1 MRALSVLL
9 CVLMTM
15 SSFSVLTAFATENK
29 TNNTQTTDVNKNSTV
44 VDVDG
49 QKFGTGDLGKSD
61 DDNAP
66 TISSENQYYSIV
78 AKEEGTTKA
87 KAKAQALDGDTTLPS
102 KVDNSTSEYF
112 PPIGDQ
118 GSVGSCAAW
127 ASTYYQFTYAQNK
140 ALNRTATYQNSISPV
155 WVYNFAN
162 ESEDAGLYVGD
173 PYKVLKYI
181 GAPTIKN
188 SPNITDPAKW
198 TVTKEA
204 FDEAQ
209 KYKLSDYYYIDI
221 NQYVDKTPI
230 TSPNCVNVN
239 KIKAVL
245 NNNELV
251 TYSTKAYGFSY
262 QEIKKDDRT
271 PENAQFEGQYIV
283 PYLES
288 TNGGHRM
295 TIVGY
300 DDDIWY
306 DINEDGKVQEG
317 EKGAFKVANS
327 WGNAIFHNEG
337 FLWISY
343 DALNKVSS
351 VNNATLS
358 SKRAD
363 FCAMS
368 DFVRIV
374 VKPETDC
381 SNINFEYTL
390 SSKSRN
396 DIEIKITAKNKNSG
410 VTYSSY
416 AEPFETYSTFRVKND
431 YSFDGTKT
439 EAKGTF
445 TCDLNS
451 IVNNLNSNNVED
463 YTWTFSFQD
472 TENNDSTLS
481 VSDVKIVDNNNNK
494 TYKSD
499 LNGTVKLNGNS
510 KDITVNGG
518 GTTPDKNAV
527 TIYYKGYSSPYIH
540 YQVGDGNWTT
550 VPGKAMTPDTTVD
563 GYTHTYTI
571 DLGTS
576 DYANVCFNDG
586 NNNWD
591 SKNGQNYKFKKGTY
605 TFKNGVITPIEVDNN
620 FGIKSFDITPADGK
634 IEAGDYASMK
644 VTLKNATSDAVSK
657 FTYLDSNNHEVTI
670 YDYAG
675 ASGCSWQFNKSGTYR
690 VRVYSK
696 ESYGATNYVMAEKT
710 VFVAEKKLKIES
722 FDLTPEDGNITAGDS
737 VEMKVKLKN
746 ATSGAVSKFTYLDSN
761 NKEYT
766 IYDYASVSGCT
777 WQFSKAGAYKVRVYS
792 KESYNAKDYVMAEKT
807 VTVSPK
813 KEFKIDNAEV
823 SPSDSTYVNS
833 CVSCYITASGGKTPY
848 TYEFGYTQ
856 DGNTKTEKT
865 TDSSY
870 YFYAK
875 KGGDITVFAKVT
887 DADGKTLTKTFK
899 PIKVKAL
906 TIKNIVTSPT
916 SPQYVGT
923 KINIKADIEYSQS
936 KYGRY
941 NYLEYEIKKD
951 GIVVETLEDPYN
963 TSVDWTPTE
972 AGNYT
977 ITCNMGDMS
986 GQSATK
992 TVNYVVNKKD
1002 TTDNLVVIYYVGY
1015 YSPYIHYQVE
1025 NGSWTNAPGYKMI
1038 ATDEKD
1044 GYSHKYVINLGDK
1057 NYANVCFNDGNG
1069 NWDSNNGKNYRF
1081 NKGTY
1086 TFKNGVITPVED
1098 NKFGIKSFDITPAD
1112 GKITVGDFIDMKV
1125 KLKNATSNAVS
1136 KFTYLDSNDHEVT
1149 IYNYTGAIGCSWQF
1163 NKSGTYRVRVYSKEG
1178 YGSTNYVMAEKTVT
1192 VAEKQPLKINQFN
1205 INSNAVSVPFY
1216 DNVNMSVNASG
1227 GKAPYQYEFA
1237 MNQYNTRTVLQPFST
1252 KNTFT
1257 VIPEYVGNYN
1267 YEVTVKDA
1275 TGATVTVTK
1284 RIYVAQ
1290 ACIENLNIS
1299 SSTVKVNDIVKFSAD
1314 IKNLSSLI
1322 TYHDYTYTVTKDNKT
1337 ETLTTN
1343 SDRTANWTPKEAGKY
1358 TMLLQIKHNGKY
1370 IAGRSIEVTVDKA
1383 SENVITIYYKG
1394 YSTPY
1399 IHYQV
1404 GNGNWTAAPGVAM
1417 TATNEKSGYTHKYT
1431 INLGTSTYANV
1442 CFNNGNGSWDSRN
1455 GQNYHFEKGTYTF
1468 SNGNMTKIAD

>member
-1 MRALSVLL
+1 MKALSVLL
-9 CVLMTM
+9 CVLMTV

-29 TNNTQTTDVNKNSTV
+29 TNNTQATDVNKNSTV

-87 KAKAQALDGDTTLPS
+87 KAKAQALDGDSDLPS
-102 KVDNSTSEYF
+102 KVDNSQSKYF
-112 PPIGDQ
+112 PPIKSQ
-118 GSVGSCAAW
+118 GSVGSCVAW
-127 ASTYYQFTYAQNK
+127 AETYYQFSYTQNK
-140 ALNRTATYQNSISPV
+140 KLNRTATYENSFSPL
-155 WVYNFAN
+155 WTYNFTNFSDDIGSYDSATY
-162 ESEDAGLYVGD
+162 S
-173 PYKVLKYI
+173 VLRNI

-209 KYKLSDYYYIDI
+209 KYKLSSYSYISTGDGE
-221 NQYVDKTPI
+221 TPI
-230 TSPNCVNVN
+230 TNPKSSNLDTVKTALINGE
-239 KIKAVL
+239 VL
-245 NNNELV
+245 
-251 TYSTKAYGFSY
+251 TFSTHAAYGFTYGIIQKNS
-262 QEIKKDDRT
+262 QI
-271 PENAQFEGQYIV
+271 PENTKYAGQYIV
-283 PYLES
+283 PYLVS
-288 TNGGHRM
+288 TRGGHRM

-327 WGNAIFHNEG
+327 WGDDWLNNGYI
-337 FLWISY
+337 WISY
-343 DALNKVSS
+343 DSINRTSS
-351 VNNATLS
+351 VNNSTVLS
-358 SKRAD
+358 NRVRANCID
-363 FCAMS
+363 DIA
-368 DFVRIV
+368 RIS
-374 VKPETDC
+374 VKPVSDC

-396 DIEIKITAKNKNSG
+396 DIKIKIIAKNKTTGS
-410 VTYSSY
+410 TYSSY
-416 AEPFETYSTFRVKND
+416 SEPFETYSNYYVNND

-445 TCDLNS
+445 TYDLNS
-451 IVNNLNSNNVED
+451 IVENLNSNNVED

-472 TENNDSTLS
+472 TDNNDSTLS

-510 KDITVNGG
+510 KDITVNAG

-550 VPGKAMTPDTTVD
+550 APGKAMTPDTTVD

-605 TFKNGVITPIEVDNN
+605 TFKNGVITPIAVDNN
-620 FGIKSFDITPADGK
+620 FGIKSFDVTPADGK
-634 IEAGDYASMK
+634 IEAGDYVSIK
-644 VTLKNATSDAVSK
+644 VT
-657 FTYLDSNNHEVTI
+657 
-670 YDYAG
+670 
-675 ASGCSWQFNKSGTYR
+675 
-690 VRVYSK
+690 
-696 ESYGATNYVMAEKT
+696 
-710 VFVAEKKLKIES
+710 
-722 FDLTPEDGNITAGDS
+722 
-737 VEMKVKLKN
+737 LKN

-766 IYDYASVSGCT
+766 IYDYASVSGCS
-777 WQFSKAGAYKVRVYS
+777 WQFNKSGTYRVRVYS
-792 KESYNAKDYVMAEKT
+792 KESYGSTNYVMAEKT
-807 VTVSPK
+807 VIVSPK

-823 SPSDSTYVNS
+823 FPSDSTYVNG

-865 TDSSY
+865 TNSSY

-899 PIKVKAL
+899 PIKVNTL

-941 NYLEYEIKKD
+941 NYLKYEIKKD
-951 GIVVETLEDPYN
+951 GNVVETLEDPYN
-963 TSVDWTPTE
+963 ASVDWTPTE

-1038 ATDEKD
+1038 ATNEKD

-1069 NWDSNNGKNYRF
+1069 NWDSNNGRNYRF

-1098 NKFGIKSFDITPAD
+1098 DKFGIESFDITPAD

-1136 KFTYLDSNDHEVT
+1136 KYTYLDSNNHEVT
-1149 IYNYTGAIGCSWQF
+1149 IYDYAGASSCLWQF
-1163 NKSGTYRVRVYSKEG
+1163 NKSGTYRVRVYSKES

-1205 INSNAVSVPFY
+1205 INSNTGSVPFC
-1216 DNVNMSVNASG
+1216 DNVNMSVNVSG

-1257 VIPEYVGNYN
+1257 VIPEYIGNYN

-1284 RIYVAQ
+1284 SIYVAQ
-1290 ACIENLNIS
+1290 ACIDNLNIS

-1314 IKNLSSLI
+1314 IKNLSSLV

-1383 SENVITIYYKG
+1383 SENVVTIYYKG

-1404 GNGNWTAAPGVAM
+1404 GNGSWTDAPGYKM
-1417 TATNEKSGYTHKYT
+1417 TSTNEKTGYTHKYT
-1431 INLGTSTYANV
+1431 IDLGTSTYANV

>member
-9 CVLMTM
+9 CVLMTV

-29 TNNTQTTDVNKNSTV
+29 TNNKQSTDVNKNSTV

-87 KAKAQALDGDTTLPS
+87 KAKAQALDGDSDLPS
-102 KVDNSTSEYF
+102 KVDNSQSKYF
-112 PPIGDQ
+112 PPIKSQ
-118 GSVGSCAAW
+118 GSVGSCVAW
-127 ASTYYQFTYAQNK
+127 AETYYQFSYTQNK
-140 ALNRTATYQNSISPV
+140 KLNRTATYENSFSPL
-155 WVYNFAN
+155 WTYNFTNFSDDIGSYDSATY
-162 ESEDAGLYVGD
+162 S
-173 PYKVLKYI
+173 VLRNI

-198 TVTKEA
+198 TATKEA

-209 KYKLSDYYYIDI
+209 KYKLSSYSYISTGDGE
-221 NQYVDKTPI
+221 TPI
-230 TSPNCVNVN
+230 TNSKSSNLDTVKTALINGE
-239 KIKAVL
+239 VL
-245 NNNELV
+245 
-251 TYSTKAYGFSY
+251 TFSTHASYGFTYGIIQKNS
-262 QEIKKDDRT
+262 QV
-271 PENAQFEGQYIV
+271 PENTKYAGQYIV
-283 PYLES
+283 PYLVS
-288 TNGGHRM
+288 TRGGHRM

-327 WGNAIFHNEG
+327 WGDDWMNNGYI
-337 FLWISY
+337 WISY
-343 DALNKVSS
+343 DSINITSS
-351 VNNATLS
+351 VNNSTVLS
-358 SKRAD
+358 NRVRANCID
-363 FCAMS
+363 NIA
-368 DFVRIV
+368 RIS
-374 VKPETDC
+374 VKPVSDC
-381 SNINFEYTL
+381 SNINLEYTL

-396 DIEIKITAKNKNSG
+396 DIEIKIIAKNKATGS
-410 VTYSSY
+410 TYSSY
-416 AEPFETYSTFRVKND
+416 SEPFETYSNYYVNND

-445 TCDLNS
+445 TYDLNS
-451 IVNNLNSNNVED
+451 IVENLNSNNVED

-472 TENNDSTLS
+472 TDNNDSTLS

-510 KDITVNGG
+510 KDITVNAG

-550 VPGKAMTPDTTVD
+550 APGKAMTPDTTVD

-605 TFKNGVITPIEVDNN
+605 TFKNGVITPIAVDNN

-634 IEAGDYASMK
+634 IEAGDYVSMK
-644 VTLKNATSDAVSK
+644 VT
-657 FTYLDSNNHEVTI
+657 
-670 YDYAG
+670 
-675 ASGCSWQFNKSGTYR
+675 
-690 VRVYSK
+690 
-696 ESYGATNYVMAEKT
+696 
-710 VFVAEKKLKIES
+710 
-722 FDLTPEDGNITAGDS
+722 
-737 VEMKVKLKN
+737 LKN

-766 IYDYASVSGCT
+766 IYDYASVSGCS
-777 WQFSKAGAYKVRVYS
+777 WQTSEAGAYKVRVYS

-807 VTVSPK
+807 VIVSPK

-823 SPSDSTYVNS
+823 FPSDSTYVNG

-865 TDSSY
+865 TNSSY

-899 PIKVKAL
+899 PIKVNTL

-941 NYLEYEIKKD
+941 NYLKYEIKKD
-951 GIVVETLEDPYN
+951 GNVVETLEDPYN
-963 TSVDWTPTE
+963 ASVDWTPTE

-1038 ATDEKD
+1038 ATNEKD

-1098 NKFGIKSFDITPAD
+1098 DKFGIESFDITPAD

-1136 KFTYLDSNDHEVT
+1136 KYTYLDSNNHEVT
-1149 IYNYTGAIGCSWQF
+1149 IYDYAGASSCLWQF
-1163 NKSGTYRVRVYSKEG
+1163 NKSGTYRVRVYSKES

-1205 INSNAVSVPFY
+1205 INSNTGSVPFC

-1252 KNTFT
+1252 KNIFT
-1257 VIPEYVGNYN
+1257 VIPEYIGNYN

-1284 RIYVAQ
+1284 SIYVAQ
-1290 ACIENLNIS
+1290 ACIDNLNIS

-1314 IKNLSSLI
+1314 IKNLSSLV

-1383 SENVITIYYKG
+1383 SENVVTIYYKG

-1404 GNGNWTAAPGVAM
+1404 GNGSWTDAPGNKM
-1417 TATNEKSGYTHKYT
+1417 TSTNEKTGYTHKYT
-1431 INLGTSTYANV
+1431 IDLGTSTYANV

>member
-9 CVLMTM
+9 CVLMTV

-29 TNNTQTTDVNKNSTV
+29 TNNTQATDVNKNSTV

-87 KAKAQALDGDTTLPS
+87 KAKAQALDGDSDLPS
-102 KVDNSTSEYF
+102 KVDNSQSKYF
-112 PPIGDQ
+112 PPIKSQ
-118 GSVGSCAAW
+118 GSVGSCVAW
-127 ASTYYQFTYAQNK
+127 AETYYQFSYTQNK
-140 ALNRTATYQNSISPV
+140 KLNRTATYENSFSPL
-155 WVYNFAN
+155 WTYNFTNFSDDIGSYDSATY
-162 ESEDAGLYVGD
+162 S
-173 PYKVLKYI
+173 VLRNI

-198 TVTKEA
+198 TATKEA

-209 KYKLSDYYYIDI
+209 KYKLSSYSYISTGDGE
-221 NQYVDKTPI
+221 TPI
-230 TSPNCVNVN
+230 TNSKSSNLDTVKTALINGE
-239 KIKAVL
+239 VL
-245 NNNELV
+245 
-251 TYSTKAYGFSY
+251 TFSTHASYGFTYGIIQKNS
-262 QEIKKDDRT
+262 QV
-271 PENAQFEGQYIV
+271 PENTKYAGQYIV
-283 PYLES
+283 PYLVS
-288 TNGGHRM
+288 TRGGHRM

-327 WGNAIFHNEG
+327 WGDDWLNNGYI
-337 FLWISY
+337 WISY
-343 DALNKVSS
+343 DSINRTSS
-351 VNNATLS
+351 VNNSTVLS
-358 SKRAD
+358 NRVRANCID
-363 FCAMS
+363 DIA
-368 DFVRIV
+368 RIS
-374 VKPETDC
+374 VKPVSDC

-396 DIEIKITAKNKNSG
+396 DIKIKIIAKNKTTGS
-410 VTYSSY
+410 TYSSY
-416 AEPFETYSTFRVKND
+416 SEPFETYSNYYVNND

-445 TCDLNS
+445 TYDLNS
-451 IVNNLNSNNVED
+451 IVENLNSNNVED

-472 TENNDSTLS
+472 TDNNDSTLS

-510 KDITVNGG
+510 KDITVNAG

-550 VPGKAMTPDTTVD
+550 APGKAMTPDTTVD

-605 TFKNGVITPIEVDNN
+605 TFKNGVITPIAVDNN
-620 FGIKSFDITPADGK
+620 FGIKSFDVTPADGK
-634 IEAGDYASMK
+634 IEAGDYVSMK
-644 VTLKNATSDAVSK
+644 VT
-657 FTYLDSNNHEVTI
+657 
-670 YDYAG
+670 
-675 ASGCSWQFNKSGTYR
+675 
-690 VRVYSK
+690 
-696 ESYGATNYVMAEKT
+696 
-710 VFVAEKKLKIES
+710 
-722 FDLTPEDGNITAGDS
+722 
-737 VEMKVKLKN
+737 LKN

-766 IYDYASVSGCT
+766 IYDYASVSGCS
-777 WQFSKAGAYKVRVYS
+777 WQFNKSGTYRVRVYS
-792 KESYNAKDYVMAEKT
+792 KESYGSTSYVMAEKT
-807 VTVSPK
+807 VIVSPK

-823 SPSDSTYVNS
+823 FPSDSTYVNG

-865 TDSSY
+865 TNSSY

-899 PIKVKAL
+899 PIKVNTL

-941 NYLEYEIKKD
+941 NYLKYEIKKD
-951 GIVVETLEDPYN
+951 GNVVETLEDPYN
-963 TSVDWTPTE
+963 ASVDWTPTE

-1038 ATDEKD
+1038 ATNEKD

-1069 NWDSNNGKNYRF
+1069 NWDSNNGRNYRF

-1098 NKFGIKSFDITPAD
+1098 DKFGIESFDITPAD

-1136 KFTYLDSNDHEVT
+1136 KYTYLDSNNHEVT
-1149 IYNYTGAIGCSWQF
+1149 IYDYAGASSCLWQF
-1163 NKSGTYRVRVYSKEG
+1163 NKSGTYRVRVYSKES

-1205 INSNAVSVPFY
+1205 INSNTGSVPFC
-1216 DNVNMSVNASG
+1216 DNVNMSVNVSG

-1257 VIPEYVGNYN
+1257 VIPEYIGNYN

-1284 RIYVAQ
+1284 SIYVAQ
-1290 ACIENLNIS
+1290 ACIDNLNIS

-1314 IKNLSSLI
+1314 IKNLSSLV

-1383 SENVITIYYKG
+1383 SENVVTIYYKG

-1404 GNGNWTAAPGVAM
+1404 GNGSWTDAPGYKM
-1417 TATNEKSGYTHKYT
+1417 TSTNEKTGYTHKYT
-1431 INLGTSTYANV
+1431 IDLGTSTYANV

>member
-9 CVLMTM
+9 CVLMTV

-29 TNNTQTTDVNKNSTV
+29 TNNTQATDVNKNSTV

-87 KAKAQALDGDTTLPS
+87 KAKAQALDGDSDLPS
-102 KVDNSTSEYF
+102 KVDNSQSKYF
-112 PPIGDQ
+112 PPIKSQ
-118 GSVGSCAAW
+118 GSVGSCVAW
-127 ASTYYQFTYAQNK
+127 AETYYQFSYTQNK
-140 ALNRTATYQNSISPV
+140 KLNRTATYENSFSPL
-155 WVYNFAN
+155 WTYNFTNFSDDIGSYDSATY
-162 ESEDAGLYVGD
+162 S
-173 PYKVLKYI
+173 VLRNI

-209 KYKLSDYYYIDI
+209 KYKLSSYSYISTGDGE
-221 NQYVDKTPI
+221 TPI
-230 TSPNCVNVN
+230 TNPKSSNLDTVKTALINGE
-239 KIKAVL
+239 VL
-245 NNNELV
+245 
-251 TYSTKAYGFSY
+251 TFSTHAAYGFTYGIIQKNS
-262 QEIKKDDRT
+262 QI
-271 PENAQFEGQYIV
+271 PENTKYAGQYIV
-283 PYLES
+283 PYLVS
-288 TNGGHRM
+288 TRGGHRM

-327 WGNAIFHNEG
+327 WGDDWLNNGYI
-337 FLWISY
+337 WISY
-343 DALNKVSS
+343 DSINRTSS
-351 VNNATLS
+351 VNNSTVLS
-358 SKRAD
+358 NRVRANCID
-363 FCAMS
+363 DIA
-368 DFVRIV
+368 RIS
-374 VKPETDC
+374 VKPVSDC

-396 DIEIKITAKNKNSG
+396 DIKIKIIAKNKTTGS
-410 VTYSSY
+410 TYSSY
-416 AEPFETYSTFRVKND
+416 SEPFETYSNYYVNND

-445 TCDLNS
+445 TYDLNS
-451 IVNNLNSNNVED
+451 IVENLNSNNVED

-472 TENNDSTLS
+472 TDNNDSTLS

-510 KDITVNGG
+510 KDITVNAG

-550 VPGKAMTPDTTVD
+550 APGKAMTPDTTVD

-605 TFKNGVITPIEVDNN
+605 TFKNGVITPIAVDNN
-620 FGIKSFDITPADGK
+620 FGIKSFDVTPADGK
-634 IEAGDYASMK
+634 IEAGDYVSIK
-644 VTLKNATSDAVSK
+644 VT
-657 FTYLDSNNHEVTI
+657 
-670 YDYAG
+670 
-675 ASGCSWQFNKSGTYR
+675 
-690 VRVYSK
+690 
-696 ESYGATNYVMAEKT
+696 
-710 VFVAEKKLKIES
+710 
-722 FDLTPEDGNITAGDS
+722 
-737 VEMKVKLKN
+737 LKN

-766 IYDYASVSGCT
+766 IYDYASVSGCS
-777 WQFSKAGAYKVRVYS
+777 WQFNKSGTYRVRVYS
-792 KESYNAKDYVMAEKT
+792 KESYGSTNYVMAEKT
-807 VTVSPK
+807 VIVSPK

-823 SPSDSTYVNS
+823 FPSDSTYVNG

-865 TDSSY
+865 TNSSY

-899 PIKVKAL
+899 PIKVNTL

-941 NYLEYEIKKD
+941 NYLKYEIKKD
-951 GIVVETLEDPYN
+951 GNVVETLEDPYN
-963 TSVDWTPTE
+963 ASVDWTPTE

-1038 ATDEKD
+1038 ATNEKD

-1069 NWDSNNGKNYRF
+1069 NWDSNNGRNYRF

-1098 NKFGIKSFDITPAD
+1098 DKFGIESFDITPAD

-1136 KFTYLDSNDHEVT
+1136 KYTYLDSNNHEVT
-1149 IYNYTGAIGCSWQF
+1149 IYDYAGASSCLWQF
-1163 NKSGTYRVRVYSKEG
+1163 NKSGTYRVRVYSKES

-1205 INSNAVSVPFY
+1205 INSNTGSVPFC
-1216 DNVNMSVNASG
+1216 DNVNMSVNVSG

-1257 VIPEYVGNYN
+1257 VIPEYIGNYN

-1284 RIYVAQ
+1284 SIYVAQ
-1290 ACIENLNIS
+1290 ACIDNLNIS

-1314 IKNLSSLI
+1314 IKNLSSLV

-1383 SENVITIYYKG
+1383 SENVVTIYYKG

-1404 GNGNWTAAPGVAM
+1404 GNGSWTDAPGYKM
-1417 TATNEKSGYTHKYT
+1417 TSTNEKTGYTHKYT
-1431 INLGTSTYANV
+1431 IDLGTSTYANV

>member
-9 CVLMTM
+9 CVLMTV

-29 TNNTQTTDVNKNSTV
+29 TNNTQATDVNKNSTV

-87 KAKAQALDGDTTLPS
+87 KAKAQALDGDSDLPS
-102 KVDNSTSEYF
+102 KVDNSQSKYF
-112 PPIGDQ
+112 PPIKSQ
-118 GSVGSCAAW
+118 GSVGSCVAW
-127 ASTYYQFTYAQNK
+127 AETYYQFSYTQNK
-140 ALNRTATYQNSISPV
+140 KLNRTATYENSFSPL
-155 WVYNFAN
+155 WTYNFTNFSDDIGSYDSATY
-162 ESEDAGLYVGD
+162 S
-173 PYKVLKYI
+173 VLRNI

-198 TVTKEA
+198 TATKEA

-209 KYKLSDYYYIDI
+209 KYKLSSYSYISTGDGE
-221 NQYVDKTPI
+221 TPI
-230 TSPNCVNVN
+230 TNSKSSNLDTVKTALINGE
-239 KIKAVL
+239 VL
-245 NNNELV
+245 
-251 TYSTKAYGFSY
+251 TFSTHASYGFTYGIIQKNS
-262 QEIKKDDRT
+262 QV
-271 PENAQFEGQYIV
+271 PENTKYAGQYIV
-283 PYLES
+283 PYLVS
-288 TNGGHRM
+288 TRGGHRM

-327 WGNAIFHNEG
+327 WGDDWMNNGYI
-337 FLWISY
+337 WISY
-343 DALNKVSS
+343 DSINITSS
-351 VNNATLS
+351 VNNSTVLS
-358 SKRAD
+358 NRVRANCID
-363 FCAMS
+363 NIA
-368 DFVRIV
+368 RIS
-374 VKPETDC
+374 VKPVSDC
-381 SNINFEYTL
+381 SNINLEYTL

-396 DIEIKITAKNKNSG
+396 DIEIKIIAKNKATGS
-410 VTYSSY
+410 TYSSY
-416 AEPFETYSTFRVKND
+416 SEPFETYSNYYVNND

-445 TCDLNS
+445 TYDLNS
-451 IVNNLNSNNVED
+451 IVENLNSNNVED

-472 TENNDSTLS
+472 TDNNDSTLS

-510 KDITVNGG
+510 KDITVNAG

-550 VPGKAMTPDTTVD
+550 APGKAMTPDTTVD

-605 TFKNGVITPIEVDNN
+605 TFKNGVITPIAVDNN

-634 IEAGDYASMK
+634 IEAGDYVSMK
-644 VTLKNATSDAVSK
+644 VT
-657 FTYLDSNNHEVTI
+657 
-670 YDYAG
+670 
-675 ASGCSWQFNKSGTYR
+675 
-690 VRVYSK
+690 
-696 ESYGATNYVMAEKT
+696 
-710 VFVAEKKLKIES
+710 
-722 FDLTPEDGNITAGDS
+722 
-737 VEMKVKLKN
+737 LKN

-766 IYDYASVSGCT
+766 IYDYASVSGCS
-777 WQFSKAGAYKVRVYS
+777 WQTSEAGAYKVRVYS

-807 VTVSPK
+807 VIVSPK

-823 SPSDSTYVNS
+823 FPSDSTYVNG

-865 TDSSY
+865 TNSSY
-870 YFYAK
+870 YFYAQ

-899 PIKVKAL
+899 PIKVNTL

-941 NYLEYEIKKD
+941 NYLKYEIKKD
-951 GIVVETLEDPYN
+951 GNVVETLEDPYN
-963 TSVDWTPTE
+963 ASVDWTPTE

-1038 ATDEKD
+1038 ATNEKD

-1069 NWDSNNGKNYRF
+1069 NWDSNNGRNYRF

-1098 NKFGIKSFDITPAD
+1098 DKFGIESFDITPAD

-1136 KFTYLDSNDHEVT
+1136 KYTYLDSNNHEVT
-1149 IYNYTGAIGCSWQF
+1149 IYDYAGASSCLWQF
-1163 NKSGTYRVRVYSKEG
+1163 NKSGTYRVRVYSKES

-1205 INSNAVSVPFY
+1205 INSNTGSVPFC
-1216 DNVNMSVNASG
+1216 DNVNMSVNVSG

-1257 VIPEYVGNYN
+1257 VIPEYIGNYN

-1284 RIYVAQ
+1284 SIYVAQ
-1290 ACIENLNIS
+1290 ACIDNLNIS

-1314 IKNLSSLI
+1314 IKNLSSLV

-1383 SENVITIYYKG
+1383 SENVVTIYYKG

-1404 GNGNWTAAPGVAM
+1404 GNGSWTDAPGYKM
-1417 TATNEKSGYTHKYT
+1417 TSTNEKTGYTHKYT
-1431 INLGTSTYANV
+1431 IDLGTSTYANV

>member
-9 CVLMTM
+9 CVLMTV

-29 TNNTQTTDVNKNSTV
+29 TNNTQATDVNKNSTV

-87 KAKAQALDGDTTLPS
+87 KAKAQALDGDSDLPS
-102 KVDNSTSEYF
+102 KVDNSQSKYF
-112 PPIGDQ
+112 PPIKSQ
-118 GSVGSCAAW
+118 GRVGSCVAW
-127 ASTYYQFTYAQNK
+127 AETYYQFSYTQNK
-140 ALNRTATYQNSISPV
+140 KLNRTATYENSFSPL
-155 WVYNFAN
+155 WTYNFTNFSDDIGSYDSATY
-162 ESEDAGLYVGD
+162 S
-173 PYKVLKYI
+173 VLRNI

-198 TVTKEA
+198 TATKEA

-209 KYKLSDYYYIDI
+209 KYKLSSYSYISTGDGE
-221 NQYVDKTPI
+221 TPI
-230 TSPNCVNVN
+230 TNSKSSNLDTVKTALINGE
-239 KIKAVL
+239 VL
-245 NNNELV
+245 
-251 TYSTKAYGFSY
+251 TFSTHASYGFTYGIIQKNS
-262 QEIKKDDRT
+262 QV
-271 PENAQFEGQYIV
+271 PENTKYAGQYIV
-283 PYLES
+283 PYLVS
-288 TNGGHRM
+288 TRGGHRM

-327 WGNAIFHNEG
+327 WGDDWMNNGYI
-337 FLWISY
+337 WISY
-343 DALNKVSS
+343 DSINITSS
-351 VNNATLS
+351 VNNSTVLS
-358 SKRAD
+358 NRVRANCID
-363 FCAMS
+363 NIA
-368 DFVRIV
+368 RIS
-374 VKPETDC
+374 VKPVSDC
-381 SNINFEYTL
+381 SNINLEYTL

-396 DIEIKITAKNKNSG
+396 DIEIKIIAKNKATGS
-410 VTYSSY
+410 TYSSY
-416 AEPFETYSTFRVKND
+416 SEPFETYSNYYVNND

-445 TCDLNS
+445 TYDLNS
-451 IVNNLNSNNVED
+451 IVKNLNSNNVED

-472 TENNDSTLS
+472 TDNNDSTLS

-634 IEAGDYASMK
+634 IEAGDYVSMK

-675 ASGCSWQFNKSGTYR
+675 ASGCLWQFNKSGTYR

-696 ESYGATNYVMAEKT
+696 ES
-710 VFVAEKKLKIES
+710 
-722 FDLTPEDGNITAGDS
+722 
-737 VEMKVKLKN
+737 
-746 ATSGAVSKFTYLDSN
+746 
-761 NKEYT
+761 
-766 IYDYASVSGCT
+766 
-777 WQFSKAGAYKVRVYS
+777 
-792 KESYNAKDYVMAEKT
+792 
-807 VTVSPK
+807 
-813 KEFKIDNAEV
+813 
-823 SPSDSTYVNS
+823 
-833 CVSCYITASGGKTPY
+833 
-848 TYEFGYTQ
+848 
-856 DGNTKTEKT
+856 
-865 TDSSY
+865 
-870 YFYAK
+870 
-875 KGGDITVFAKVT
+875 
-887 DADGKTLTKTFK
+887 
-899 PIKVKAL
+899 
-906 TIKNIVTSPT
+906 
-916 SPQYVGT
+916 
-923 KINIKADIEYSQS
+923 
-936 KYGRY
+936 
-941 NYLEYEIKKD
+941 
-951 GIVVETLEDPYN
+951 
-963 TSVDWTPTE
+963 
-972 AGNYT
+972 
-977 ITCNMGDMS
+977 
-986 GQSATK
+986 
-992 TVNYVVNKKD
+992 
-1002 TTDNLVVIYYVGY
+1002 
-1015 YSPYIHYQVE
+1015 
-1025 NGSWTNAPGYKMI
+1025 
-1038 ATDEKD
+1038 
-1044 GYSHKYVINLGDK
+1044 
-1057 NYANVCFNDGNG
+1057 
-1069 NWDSNNGKNYRF
+1069 
-1081 NKGTY
+1081 
-1086 TFKNGVITPVED
+1086 
-1098 NKFGIKSFDITPAD
+1098 
-1112 GKITVGDFIDMKV
+1112 
-1125 KLKNATSNAVS
+1125 
-1136 KFTYLDSNDHEVT
+1136 
-1149 IYNYTGAIGCSWQF
+1149 
-1163 NKSGTYRVRVYSKEG
+1163 

-1205 INSNAVSVPFY
+1205 INSNTGSVPFC

-1252 KNTFT
+1252 KNIFT
-1257 VIPEYVGNYN
+1257 VIPEYIGNYN

-1284 RIYVAQ
+1284 SIYVAQ
-1290 ACIENLNIS
+1290 ACIDNLNVS

-1314 IKNLSSLI
+1314 IKNLSSLV

-1383 SENVITIYYKG
+1383 SENVVTIYYKG

-1404 GNGNWTAAPGVAM
+1404 GNGSWTDAPGYKM
-1417 TATNEKSGYTHKYT
+1417 TATNEKTGYTHKYT
-1431 INLGTSTYANV
+1431 IDLGTSTYANV

>member
-1 MRALSVLL
+1 MGGRKLRKQTMRALSVLL
-9 CVLMTM
+9 CVLMTV

-29 TNNTQTTDVNKNSTV
+29 TNNTQATDVNKNSTV

-87 KAKAQALDGDTTLPS
+87 KAKAQALDGDSDLPS
-102 KVDNSTSEYF
+102 KVDNSQSKYF
-112 PPIGDQ
+112 PPIKSQ
-118 GSVGSCAAW
+118 GRVGSCVAW
-127 ASTYYQFTYAQNK
+127 AETYYQFSYTQNK
-140 ALNRTATYQNSISPV
+140 KLNRTATYENSFSPL
-155 WVYNFAN
+155 WTYNFTNFSDDIGSYDSATY
-162 ESEDAGLYVGD
+162 S
-173 PYKVLKYI
+173 VLRNI

-209 KYKLSDYYYIDI
+209 KYKLSSYSYISTGDGE
-221 NQYVDKTPI
+221 TPI
-230 TSPNCVNVN
+230 TNSKSSNLDTVKTALINGE
-239 KIKAVL
+239 VL
-245 NNNELV
+245 
-251 TYSTKAYGFSY
+251 TFSTHASYGFTYGIIQKNS
-262 QEIKKDDRT
+262 QV
-271 PENAQFEGQYIV
+271 PENTKYAGQYIV
-283 PYLES
+283 PYLVS
-288 TNGGHRM
+288 TRGGHRM

-327 WGNAIFHNEG
+327 WGDDWMNNGYI
-337 FLWISY
+337 WISY
-343 DALNKVSS
+343 DSINRTSS
-351 VNNATLS
+351 VNNSTVLS
-358 SKRAD
+358 NRVRANCID
-363 FCAMS
+363 NIA
-368 DFVRIV
+368 RIS
-374 VKPETDC
+374 VKPVSDC

-396 DIEIKITAKNKNSG
+396 DIEIKIIAKNKTTGS
-410 VTYSSY
+410 TYSSY
-416 AEPFETYSTFRVKND
+416 SEPFKTYSNYYVNND

-445 TCDLNS
+445 TYDLNS
-451 IVNNLNSNNVED
+451 IVKNLNSNNVED

-472 TENNDSTLS
+472 TDNNDSTLS

-510 KDITVNGG
+510 KDITVNG

-591 SKNGQNYKFKKGTY
+591 SKNGQSYKFKKGTY

-634 IEAGDYASMK
+634 IEAGDYVSMK
-644 VTLKNATSDAVSK
+644 VT
-657 FTYLDSNNHEVTI
+657 
-670 YDYAG
+670 
-675 ASGCSWQFNKSGTYR
+675 
-690 VRVYSK
+690 
-696 ESYGATNYVMAEKT
+696 
-710 VFVAEKKLKIES
+710 
-722 FDLTPEDGNITAGDS
+722 
-737 VEMKVKLKN
+737 LKN

-766 IYDYASVSGCT
+766 IYDYAGVSGCSWLFNKSGT
-777 WQFSKAGAYKVRVYS
+777 YRVRVYS
-792 KESYNAKDYVMAEKT
+792 KESYGSTSYVMAEKT

-823 SPSDSTYVNS
+823 SPSDSTYVNG

-865 TDSSY
+865 TNSSY

-899 PIKVKAL
+899 SIKVKAL

-941 NYLEYEIKKD
+941 NYLKYEIKKD
-951 GIVVETLEDPYN
+951 GNVVETLEDPYN

-1025 NGSWTNAPGYKMI
+1025 NGSWTNAPGYKMT

-1069 NWDSNNGKNYRF
+1069 NWDSNNGRNYRF

-1086 TFKNGVITPVED
+1086 TFKNGVITPIED

-1112 GKITVGDFIDMKV
+1112 GKIEAGDYVSMKV
-1125 KLKNATSNAVS
+1125 TLKNATSNAVS
-1136 KFTYLDSNDHEVT
+1136 KFTYLDSNNHEVT
-1149 IYNYTGAIGCSWQF
+1149 IYDYAGASGCSWQF

-1192 VAEKQPLKINQFN
+1192 V
-1205 INSNAVSVPFY
+1205 
-1216 DNVNMSVNASG
+1216 
-1227 GKAPYQYEFA
+1227 
-1237 MNQYNTRTVLQPFST
+1237 
-1252 KNTFT
+1252 
-1257 VIPEYVGNYN
+1257 
-1267 YEVTVKDA
+1267 
-1275 TGATVTVTK
+1275 
-1284 RIYVAQ
+1284 
-1290 ACIENLNIS
+1290 
-1299 SSTVKVNDIVKFSAD
+1299 
-1314 IKNLSSLI
+1314 
-1322 TYHDYTYTVTKDNKT
+1322 
-1337 ETLTTN
+1337 
-1343 SDRTANWTPKEAGKY
+1343 
-1358 TMLLQIKHNGKY
+1358 
-1370 IAGRSIEVTVDKA
+1370 DKA
-1383 SENVITIYYKG
+1383 SENVVTIYYKG

-1404 GNGNWTAAPGVAM
+1404 GNGSWTDAPGYKM
-1417 TATNEKSGYTHKYT
+1417 TATNEKTGYTHKYT
-1431 INLGTSTYANV
+1431 IDLGTSTYANV

>member
-29 TNNTQTTDVNKNSTV
+29 TNNTQATDVNKNSTV

-87 KAKAQALDGDTTLPS
+87 KAKAQALDGDSDLPS

-112 PPIGDQ
+112 PPIKSQ
-118 GSVGSCAAW
+118 GSVGSCVAW
-127 ASTYYQFTYAQNK
+127 AETYYQFSYTQNK
-140 ALNRTATYQNSISPV
+140 KLNRTATYENSFSPL
-155 WVYNFAN
+155 WTYNFTNFSDDIGSYDSATY
-162 ESEDAGLYVGD
+162 S
-173 PYKVLKYI
+173 VLRNI

-209 KYKLSDYYYIDI
+209 KYKLSSYSYISTGDGE
-221 NQYVDKTPI
+221 TPI
-230 TSPNCVNVN
+230 TNSKSSNLDTVKTALINGE
-239 KIKAVL
+239 VL
-245 NNNELV
+245 
-251 TYSTKAYGFSY
+251 TFSTHAAYGFTYGIIQKNS
-262 QEIKKDDRT
+262 QV
-271 PENAQFEGQYIV
+271 PENTKYAGQYIV
-283 PYLES
+283 PYLVS
-288 TNGGHRM
+288 TRGGHRM

-327 WGNAIFHNEG
+327 WGDDWMNNGYI
-337 FLWISY
+337 WISY
-343 DALNKVSS
+343 DSINITSS
-351 VNNATLS
+351 VNNSTVLS
-358 SKRAD
+358 NRVRANCIND
-363 FCAMS
+363 IA
-368 DFVRIV
+368 RIS
-374 VKPETDC
+374 VKPVSDC
-381 SNINFEYTL
+381 SNINLEYTL

-396 DIEIKITAKNKNSG
+396 DIKIKIIAKNKTTGS
-410 VTYSSY
+410 TYSSY
-416 AEPFETYSTFRVKND
+416 SEPFETYSNYYVNND

-445 TCDLNS
+445 TYDLNS
-451 IVNNLNSNNVED
+451 IVENLNSNNVED

-472 TENNDSTLS
+472 TDNNDSTLS

-550 VPGKAMTPDTTVD
+550 APGKAMTPDTTVD

-591 SKNGQNYKFKKGTY
+591 SKNGQNYKFKKGTGTY
-605 TFKNGVITPIEVDNN
+605 TFKNGVITPIAVDNN

-634 IEAGDYASMK
+634 IEAGDYVSMK
-644 VTLKNATSDAVSK
+644 VTLKNAASGAVSK
-657 FTYLDSNNHEVTI
+657 FTYLDSNNKEYTI
-670 YDYAG
+670 YDYAS
-675 ASGCSWQFNKSGTYR
+675 ASGCLWQFSKAGTYR

-696 ESYGATNYVMAEKT
+696 ESSGSTSYVMAEKT

-746 ATSGAVSKFTYLDSN
+746 ATSSAVSKFTYLDSN

-766 IYDYASVSGCT
+766 ICDYASVSGCS
-777 WQFSKAGAYKVRVYS
+777 WQTSKAGAYKVRVYS

-823 SPSDSTYVNS
+823 FPSDSTYVNG

-865 TDSSY
+865 TNSSY

-899 PIKVKAL
+899 PIKVNAL

-941 NYLEYEIKKD
+941 NYLKYEIKKD
-951 GIVVETLEDPYN
+951 GNVVETLEDPYN
-963 TSVDWTPTE
+963 ASVDWTPTE

-1002 TTDNLVVIYYVGY
+1002 TTDNIVAIYYVGY
-1015 YSPYIHYQVE
+1015 QSPYIHYQVE
-1025 NGSWTNAPGYKMI
+1025 NGSWTNAPGYKMA
-1038 ATDEKD
+1038 ATNEKD

-1098 NKFGIKSFDITPAD
+1098 DKFGIESFDITPAD

-1125 KLKNATSNAVS
+1125 KLKNATSDAVS
-1136 KFTYLDSNDHEVT
+1136 KFTYLDSNNHEVT
-1149 IYNYTGAIGCSWQF
+1149 IYDYAGASSCLWQF
-1163 NKSGTYRVRVYSKEG
+1163 NKSGTYRVRVYSKES

-1192 VAEKQPLKINQFN
+1192 V
-1205 INSNAVSVPFY
+1205 
-1216 DNVNMSVNASG
+1216 
-1227 GKAPYQYEFA
+1227 
-1237 MNQYNTRTVLQPFST
+1237 
-1252 KNTFT
+1252 
-1257 VIPEYVGNYN
+1257 
-1267 YEVTVKDA
+1267 
-1275 TGATVTVTK
+1275 
-1284 RIYVAQ
+1284 
-1290 ACIENLNIS
+1290 
-1299 SSTVKVNDIVKFSAD
+1299 
-1314 IKNLSSLI
+1314 
-1322 TYHDYTYTVTKDNKT
+1322 
-1337 ETLTTN
+1337 
-1343 SDRTANWTPKEAGKY
+1343 
-1358 TMLLQIKHNGKY
+1358 
-1370 IAGRSIEVTVDKA
+1370 DKA
-1383 SENVITIYYKG
+1383 SENVVTIYYKG

-1404 GNGNWTAAPGVAM
+1404 GNGSWTDAPGYKM
-1417 TATNEKSGYTHKYT
+1417 TSTNEKTGYTHKYT
-1431 INLGTSTYANV
+1431 IDLGTSTYANV

>member
-9 CVLMTM
+9 CVLMTV

-29 TNNTQTTDVNKNSTV
+29 TNNTQATDVNKNSTV

-87 KAKAQALDGDTTLPS
+87 KAKAQALDGDSDLPS
-102 KVDNSTSEYF
+102 KVDNSQSKYF
-112 PPIGDQ
+112 PPIKSQ
-118 GSVGSCAAW
+118 GSVGSCVAW
-127 ASTYYQFTYAQNK
+127 AETYYQFSYTQNK
-140 ALNRTATYQNSISPV
+140 KLNRTATYENSFSPL
-155 WVYNFAN
+155 WTYNFTNFSDDIGSYDSATY
-162 ESEDAGLYVGD
+162 S
-173 PYKVLKYI
+173 VLRNI

-209 KYKLSDYYYIDI
+209 KYKLSSYSYISTGDGE
-221 NQYVDKTPI
+221 TPI
-230 TSPNCVNVN
+230 TNPKSSNLDTVKTALINGE
-239 KIKAVL
+239 VL
-245 NNNELV
+245 
-251 TYSTKAYGFSY
+251 TFSTHAAYGFTYGIIQKNS
-262 QEIKKDDRT
+262 QI
-271 PENAQFEGQYIV
+271 PENTKYAGQYIV
-283 PYLES
+283 PYLVS
-288 TNGGHRM
+288 TRGGHRM

-327 WGNAIFHNEG
+327 WGDDWLNNGYI
-337 FLWISY
+337 WISY
-343 DALNKVSS
+343 DSINRTSS
-351 VNNATLS
+351 VNNSTVLS
-358 SKRAD
+358 NRVRANCID
-363 FCAMS
+363 DIA
-368 DFVRIV
+368 RIS
-374 VKPETDC
+374 VKPVSDC

-396 DIEIKITAKNKNSG
+396 DIKIKIIAKNKTTGS
-410 VTYSSY
+410 TYSSY
-416 AEPFETYSTFRVKND
+416 SEPFETYSNYYVNND

-445 TCDLNS
+445 TYDLNS
-451 IVNNLNSNNVED
+451 IVENLNSNNVED

-472 TENNDSTLS
+472 TDNNDSTLS

-510 KDITVNGG
+510 KDITVNAG

-550 VPGKAMTPDTTVD
+550 APGKAMTPDTTVD

-605 TFKNGVITPIEVDNN
+605 TFKNGVITPIAVDNN

-634 IEAGDYASMK
+634 IEAGDYVSMK
-644 VTLKNATSDAVSK
+644 VT
-657 FTYLDSNNHEVTI
+657 
-670 YDYAG
+670 
-675 ASGCSWQFNKSGTYR
+675 
-690 VRVYSK
+690 
-696 ESYGATNYVMAEKT
+696 
-710 VFVAEKKLKIES
+710 
-722 FDLTPEDGNITAGDS
+722 
-737 VEMKVKLKN
+737 LKN

-766 IYDYASVSGCT
+766 IYDYASVSGCS
-777 WQFSKAGAYKVRVYS
+777 WQFNKSGTYRVRVYS
-792 KESYNAKDYVMAEKT
+792 KESYGSTSYVMAEKT
-807 VTVSPK
+807 VIVSPK
-813 KEFKIDNAEV
+813 KVFKIDNAEV
-823 SPSDSTYVNS
+823 FPSDSTYVNG

-865 TDSSY
+865 TNSSY

-899 PIKVKAL
+899 PIKVNTL

-941 NYLEYEIKKD
+941 NYLKYEIKKD
-951 GIVVETLEDPYN
+951 GNVVETLEDPYN
-963 TSVDWTPTE
+963 ASVDWTPTE

-1038 ATDEKD
+1038 ATNEKD

-1069 NWDSNNGKNYRF
+1069 NWDSNNGRNYRF

-1098 NKFGIKSFDITPAD
+1098 DKFGIESFDITPAD

-1136 KFTYLDSNDHEVT
+1136 KYTYLDSNNHEVT
-1149 IYNYTGAIGCSWQF
+1149 IYDYAGASSCLWQF
-1163 NKSGTYRVRVYSKEG
+1163 NKSGTYRVRVYSKES

-1205 INSNAVSVPFY
+1205 INSNTGSVPFC
-1216 DNVNMSVNASG
+1216 DNVNMSVNVSG

-1257 VIPEYVGNYN
+1257 VIPEYIGNYN

-1284 RIYVAQ
+1284 SIYVAQ
-1290 ACIENLNIS
+1290 ACIDNLNIS

-1314 IKNLSSLI
+1314 IKNLSSLV

-1383 SENVITIYYKG
+1383 SENVVTIYYKG

-1404 GNGNWTAAPGVAM
+1404 GNGSWTDAPGYKM
-1417 TATNEKSGYTHKYT
+1417 TSTNEKTGYTHKYT
-1431 INLGTSTYANV
+1431 IDLGTSTYANV

>member
-29 TNNTQTTDVNKNSTV
+29 TNNTQATDVNKNSTV

-87 KAKAQALDGDTTLPS
+87 KAKAQALDGDSDLPS
-102 KVDNSTSEYF
+102 KVDNSQSKYF
-112 PPIGDQ
+112 PPIKSQ
-118 GSVGSCAAW
+118 GSVGSCVAW
-127 ASTYYQFTYAQNK
+127 AETYYQFSYTQNK
-140 ALNRTATYQNSISPV
+140 KLNRTATYENSFSPL
-155 WVYNFAN
+155 WTYNFTNFSDDIGSYDSATY
-162 ESEDAGLYVGD
+162 S
-173 PYKVLKYI
+173 VLRNI

-198 TVTKEA
+198 TATKEA

-209 KYKLSDYYYIDI
+209 KYKLSSYSYISTGDGE
-221 NQYVDKTPI
+221 TPI
-230 TSPNCVNVN
+230 TNSKSSNLDTVKTALINGE
-239 KIKAVL
+239 VL
-245 NNNELV
+245 
-251 TYSTKAYGFSY
+251 TFSTHASYGFTYGIIQKNS
-262 QEIKKDDRT
+262 QV
-271 PENAQFEGQYIV
+271 PENTKYAGQYIV
-283 PYLES
+283 PYLVS
-288 TNGGHRM
+288 TRGGHRM

-327 WGNAIFHNEG
+327 WGDDWMNNGYI
-337 FLWISY
+337 WISY
-343 DALNKVSS
+343 DSINITSS
-351 VNNATLS
+351 VNNSTVLS
-358 SKRAD
+358 NRVRANCIND
-363 FCAMS
+363 IA
-368 DFVRIV
+368 RIS
-374 VKPETDC
+374 VKPVSDC
-381 SNINFEYTL
+381 SNINLEYTL

-396 DIEIKITAKNKNSG
+396 DIEIKIIAKNKATGS
-410 VTYSSY
+410 TYSSY
-416 AEPFETYSTFRVKND
+416 SEPFETYSNYYVNND

-445 TCDLNS
+445 TYDLNS
-451 IVNNLNSNNVED
+451 IVENLNSNNVED

-472 TENNDSTLS
+472 TDNNDSTLS

-634 IEAGDYASMK
+634 IEAGDYVSMK
-644 VTLKNATSDAVSK
+644 VT
-657 FTYLDSNNHEVTI
+657 
-670 YDYAG
+670 
-675 ASGCSWQFNKSGTYR
+675 
-690 VRVYSK
+690 
-696 ESYGATNYVMAEKT
+696 
-710 VFVAEKKLKIES
+710 
-722 FDLTPEDGNITAGDS
+722 
-737 VEMKVKLKN
+737 LKN

-766 IYDYASVSGCT
+766 IYDYASVSGCS
-777 WQFSKAGAYKVRVYS
+777 WQTSEAGAYKVRVYS

-807 VTVSPK
+807 VIVSPK

-823 SPSDSTYVNS
+823 FPSDSTYVNG

-865 TDSSY
+865 TNSSY

-899 PIKVKAL
+899 PIKVNTL
-906 TIKNIVTSPT
+906 TIKNIVTSPI

-951 GIVVETLEDPYN
+951 GNVVETLEDPYN
-963 TSVDWTPTE
+963 SSVDWTPTE

-1038 ATDEKD
+1038 ATNEKD

-1098 NKFGIKSFDITPAD
+1098 DKFGIESFDITPAD

-1136 KFTYLDSNDHEVT
+1136 KFTYLDSNNHEVT
-1149 IYNYTGAIGCSWQF
+1149 IYDYTGASGCSWQF

-1178 YGSTNYVMAEKTVT
+1178 YGATNYVMAEKTVT

-1205 INSNAVSVPFY
+1205 INSNAGSVPFY

-1257 VIPEYVGNYN
+1257 VIPEYIGNYN

-1284 RIYVAQ
+1284 SIYVAQ
-1290 ACIENLNIS
+1290 ACIDNLNIS
-1299 SSTVKVNDIVKFSAD
+1299 SSTIKVNDIVKFSAD
-1314 IKNLSSLI
+1314 IKNLSSLV

-1383 SENVITIYYKG
+1383 SENVVTIYYKG

-1404 GNGNWTAAPGVAM
+1404 GNGSWTDAPGYKM
-1417 TATNEKSGYTHKYT
+1417 TSTNEKTGYTHKYT
-1431 INLGTSTYANV
+1431 IDLGTSTYANV

>member
-29 TNNTQTTDVNKNSTV
+29 TNNTQATDVNKNSTV

-87 KAKAQALDGDTTLPS
+87 KAKAQALDGDSDLPS
-102 KVDNSTSEYF
+102 KVDNSQSKYF
-112 PPIGDQ
+112 PPIKSQ
-118 GSVGSCAAW
+118 GSVGSCVAW
-127 ASTYYQFTYAQNK
+127 AETYYQFSYTQNK
-140 ALNRTATYQNSISPV
+140 KLNRTATYENSFSPL
-155 WVYNFAN
+155 WTYNFTNFSDDIGSYDSATY
-162 ESEDAGLYVGD
+162 S
-173 PYKVLKYI
+173 VLRNI

-198 TVTKEA
+198 TATKEA

-209 KYKLSDYYYIDI
+209 KYKLSSYSYISTGDGE
-221 NQYVDKTPI
+221 TPI
-230 TSPNCVNVN
+230 TNSKSSNLDTVKTALINGE
-239 KIKAVL
+239 VL
-245 NNNELV
+245 
-251 TYSTKAYGFSY
+251 TFSTHASYGFTYGIIQKNS
-262 QEIKKDDRT
+262 QV
-271 PENAQFEGQYIV
+271 PENTKYAGQYIV
-283 PYLES
+283 PYLVS
-288 TNGGHRM
+288 TRGGHRM

-327 WGNAIFHNEG
+327 WGDDWMNNGYI
-337 FLWISY
+337 WISY
-343 DALNKVSS
+343 DSINITAS
-351 VNNATLS
+351 VTNSTVLS
-358 SKRAD
+358 NRVRANCID
-363 FCAMS
+363 NIA
-368 DFVRIV
+368 RIS
-374 VKPETDC
+374 VKPVSDC
-381 SNINFEYTL
+381 SNINLEYTL

-396 DIEIKITAKNKNSG
+396 DIEIKIIAKNKATGS
-410 VTYSSY
+410 TYSSY
-416 AEPFETYSTFRVKND
+416 SEPFETYSNYYVNND

-445 TCDLNS
+445 TYDLNS
-451 IVNNLNSNNVED
+451 IVENLNSNNVED

-472 TENNDSTLS
+472 TDNNDSTLS

-510 KDITVNGG
+510 KDITVNAG

-550 VPGKAMTPDTTVD
+550 APGKAMTPDTTVD

-605 TFKNGVITPIEVDNN
+605 TFKNGVITPIAVDNN

-634 IEAGDYASMK
+634 IEAGDYVSMK
-644 VTLKNATSDAVSK
+644 VT
-657 FTYLDSNNHEVTI
+657 
-670 YDYAG
+670 
-675 ASGCSWQFNKSGTYR
+675 
-690 VRVYSK
+690 
-696 ESYGATNYVMAEKT
+696 
-710 VFVAEKKLKIES
+710 
-722 FDLTPEDGNITAGDS
+722 
-737 VEMKVKLKN
+737 LKN

-766 IYDYASVSGCT
+766 IYDYASVSGC
-777 WQFSKAGAYKVRVYS
+777 
-792 KESYNAKDYVMAEKT
+792 
-807 VTVSPK
+807 
-813 KEFKIDNAEV
+813 
-823 SPSDSTYVNS
+823 
-833 CVSCYITASGGKTPY
+833 
-848 TYEFGYTQ
+848 
-856 DGNTKTEKT
+856 
-865 TDSSY
+865 
-870 YFYAK
+870 
-875 KGGDITVFAKVT
+875 
-887 DADGKTLTKTFK
+887 
-899 PIKVKAL
+899 
-906 TIKNIVTSPT
+906 
-916 SPQYVGT
+916 
-923 KINIKADIEYSQS
+923 
-936 KYGRY
+936 
-941 NYLEYEIKKD
+941 
-951 GIVVETLEDPYN
+951 
-963 TSVDWTPTE
+963 
-972 AGNYT
+972 
-977 ITCNMGDMS
+977 
-986 GQSATK
+986 
-992 TVNYVVNKKD
+992 
-1002 TTDNLVVIYYVGY
+1002 
-1015 YSPYIHYQVE
+1015 
-1025 NGSWTNAPGYKMI
+1025 
-1038 ATDEKD
+1038 
-1044 GYSHKYVINLGDK
+1044 
-1057 NYANVCFNDGNG
+1057 
-1069 NWDSNNGKNYRF
+1069 
-1081 NKGTY
+1081 
-1086 TFKNGVITPVED
+1086 
-1098 NKFGIKSFDITPAD
+1098 
-1112 GKITVGDFIDMKV
+1112 
-1125 KLKNATSNAVS
+1125 
-1136 KFTYLDSNDHEVT
+1136 
-1149 IYNYTGAIGCSWQF
+1149 SWQF
-1163 NKSGTYRVRVYSKEG
+1163 NKSGTYRVRVYSKES

-1205 INSNAVSVPFY
+1205 INSNTGSVPFC

-1257 VIPEYVGNYN
+1257 VIPEYIGNYN

-1284 RIYVAQ
+1284 SIYVAQ
-1290 ACIENLNIS
+1290 ACIDNLNIS

-1314 IKNLSSLI
+1314 IKNLSSLV

-1383 SENVITIYYKG
+1383 SENVVTIYYKG

-1404 GNGNWTAAPGVAM
+1404 GNGSWTDAPGYKM
-1417 TATNEKSGYTHKYT
+1417 TSTNEKTGYTHKYT
-1431 INLGTSTYANV
+1431 IDLGTSTYANV

>member
-9 CVLMTM
+9 CVLMTV

-29 TNNTQTTDVNKNSTV
+29 TNNTQATDVNKNSTV

-87 KAKAQALDGDTTLPS
+87 KAKAQALDGDSDLPS
-102 KVDNSTSEYF
+102 KVDNSQSKYF
-112 PPIGDQ
+112 PPIKSQ
-118 GSVGSCAAW
+118 GSVGSCVAW
-127 ASTYYQFTYAQNK
+127 AETYYQFSYTQNK
-140 ALNRTATYQNSISPV
+140 KLNRTATYENSFSPL
-155 WVYNFAN
+155 WTYNFTNFSDDIGSYDSATY
-162 ESEDAGLYVGD
+162 S
-173 PYKVLKYI
+173 VLRNI

-209 KYKLSDYYYIDI
+209 KYKLSSYSYISTGDGE
-221 NQYVDKTPI
+221 TPI
-230 TSPNCVNVN
+230 TNPKSSNLDTVKTALINGE
-239 KIKAVL
+239 VL
-245 NNNELV
+245 
-251 TYSTKAYGFSY
+251 TFSTHAAYGFTYGIIQKNS
-262 QEIKKDDRT
+262 QI
-271 PENAQFEGQYIV
+271 PENTKYAGQYIV
-283 PYLES
+283 PYLVS
-288 TNGGHRM
+288 TRGGHRM

-327 WGNAIFHNEG
+327 WGDDWLNNGYI
-337 FLWISY
+337 WISY
-343 DALNKVSS
+343 DSINRTSS
-351 VNNATLS
+351 VNNSTVLS
-358 SKRAD
+358 NRVRANCID
-363 FCAMS
+363 DIA
-368 DFVRIV
+368 RIS
-374 VKPETDC
+374 VKPVSDC

-396 DIEIKITAKNKNSG
+396 DIKIKIIAKNKTTGS
-410 VTYSSY
+410 TYSSY
-416 AEPFETYSTFRVKND
+416 SEPFETYSNYYVNND

-445 TCDLNS
+445 TYDLNS
-451 IVNNLNSNNVED
+451 IVENLNSNNVED

-472 TENNDSTLS
+472 TDNNDSTLS

-510 KDITVNGG
+510 KDITVNAG

-550 VPGKAMTPDTTVD
+550 APGKAMTPDTTVD

-605 TFKNGVITPIEVDNN
+605 TFKNGVITPIAVDNN

-634 IEAGDYASMK
+634 IEAGDYVSMK
-644 VTLKNATSDAVSK
+644 VT
-657 FTYLDSNNHEVTI
+657 
-670 YDYAG
+670 
-675 ASGCSWQFNKSGTYR
+675 
-690 VRVYSK
+690 
-696 ESYGATNYVMAEKT
+696 
-710 VFVAEKKLKIES
+710 
-722 FDLTPEDGNITAGDS
+722 
-737 VEMKVKLKN
+737 LKN

-766 IYDYASVSGCT
+766 IYDYASVSGC
-777 WQFSKAGAYKVRVYS
+777 
-792 KESYNAKDYVMAEKT
+792 
-807 VTVSPK
+807 
-813 KEFKIDNAEV
+813 
-823 SPSDSTYVNS
+823 
-833 CVSCYITASGGKTPY
+833 
-848 TYEFGYTQ
+848 
-856 DGNTKTEKT
+856 
-865 TDSSY
+865 
-870 YFYAK
+870 
-875 KGGDITVFAKVT
+875 
-887 DADGKTLTKTFK
+887 
-899 PIKVKAL
+899 
-906 TIKNIVTSPT
+906 
-916 SPQYVGT
+916 
-923 KINIKADIEYSQS
+923 
-936 KYGRY
+936 
-941 NYLEYEIKKD
+941 
-951 GIVVETLEDPYN
+951 
-963 TSVDWTPTE
+963 
-972 AGNYT
+972 
-977 ITCNMGDMS
+977 
-986 GQSATK
+986 
-992 TVNYVVNKKD
+992 
-1002 TTDNLVVIYYVGY
+1002 
-1015 YSPYIHYQVE
+1015 
-1025 NGSWTNAPGYKMI
+1025 
-1038 ATDEKD
+1038 
-1044 GYSHKYVINLGDK
+1044 
-1057 NYANVCFNDGNG
+1057 
-1069 NWDSNNGKNYRF
+1069 
-1081 NKGTY
+1081 
-1086 TFKNGVITPVED
+1086 
-1098 NKFGIKSFDITPAD
+1098 
-1112 GKITVGDFIDMKV
+1112 
-1125 KLKNATSNAVS
+1125 
-1136 KFTYLDSNDHEVT
+1136 
-1149 IYNYTGAIGCSWQF
+1149 SWQF
-1163 NKSGTYRVRVYSKEG
+1163 NKSGTYRVRVYSKES

-1205 INSNAVSVPFY
+1205 INSNTGSVPFC

-1252 KNTFT
+1252 KNIFT
-1257 VIPEYVGNYN
+1257 VIPEYIGNYN
-1267 YEVTVKDA
+1267 FEVTVKDA

-1284 RIYVAQ
+1284 SIYVAQ
-1290 ACIENLNIS
+1290 ACIDNLNIS

-1314 IKNLSSLI
+1314 IKNLSSLV

-1383 SENVITIYYKG
+1383 SENVVTIYYKG

-1404 GNGNWTAAPGVAM
+1404 GNGSWTDAPGYKM
-1417 TATNEKSGYTHKYT
+1417 TSTNEKTGYTHKYT
-1431 INLGTSTYANV
+1431 IDLGTSTYANV

>member
-1 MRALSVLL
+1 MKALSVLL
-9 CVLMTM
+9 CVLMTV

-29 TNNTQTTDVNKNSTV
+29 TNNTQATDVNKNSTV

-87 KAKAQALDGDTTLPS
+87 KAKAQALDGDSDLPS
-102 KVDNSTSEYF
+102 KVDNSQSKYF
-112 PPIGDQ
+112 PPIKSQ
-118 GSVGSCAAW
+118 GSVGSCVAW
-127 ASTYYQFTYAQNK
+127 AETYYQFSYTQNK
-140 ALNRTATYQNSISPV
+140 KLNRTATYENSFSPL
-155 WVYNFAN
+155 WTYNFTNFSDDIGSYDSATY
-162 ESEDAGLYVGD
+162 S
-173 PYKVLKYI
+173 VLRNI

-209 KYKLSDYYYIDI
+209 KYKLSSYSYISTGDGE
-221 NQYVDKTPI
+221 TPI
-230 TSPNCVNVN
+230 TNPKSSNLDTVKTALINGE
-239 KIKAVL
+239 VL
-245 NNNELV
+245 
-251 TYSTKAYGFSY
+251 TFSTHAAYGFTYGIIQKNS
-262 QEIKKDDRT
+262 QI
-271 PENAQFEGQYIV
+271 PENTKYAGQYIV
-283 PYLES
+283 PYLVS
-288 TNGGHRM
+288 TRGGHRM

-327 WGNAIFHNEG
+327 WGDDWLNNGYI
-337 FLWISY
+337 WISY
-343 DALNKVSS
+343 DSINRTSS
-351 VNNATLS
+351 VNNSTVLS
-358 SKRAD
+358 NRVRANCID
-363 FCAMS
+363 DIA
-368 DFVRIV
+368 RIS
-374 VKPETDC
+374 VKPVSDC

-396 DIEIKITAKNKNSG
+396 DIKIKIIAKNKTTGS
-410 VTYSSY
+410 TYSSY
-416 AEPFETYSTFRVKND
+416 SEPFETYSNYYVNND

-445 TCDLNS
+445 TYDLNS
-451 IVNNLNSNNVED
+451 IVENLNSNNVED

-472 TENNDSTLS
+472 TDNNDSTLS

-510 KDITVNGG
+510 KDITVNAG

-550 VPGKAMTPDTTVD
+550 APGKAMTPDTTVD

-605 TFKNGVITPIEVDNN
+605 TFKNGVITPIAVDNN

-634 IEAGDYASMK
+634 IEAGDYVSMK
-644 VTLKNATSDAVSK
+644 VT
-657 FTYLDSNNHEVTI
+657 
-670 YDYAG
+670 
-675 ASGCSWQFNKSGTYR
+675 
-690 VRVYSK
+690 
-696 ESYGATNYVMAEKT
+696 
-710 VFVAEKKLKIES
+710 
-722 FDLTPEDGNITAGDS
+722 
-737 VEMKVKLKN
+737 LKN

-766 IYDYASVSGCT
+766 IYDYASVSGCS
-777 WQFSKAGAYKVRVYS
+777 WQTSEAGAYKVRVYS

-807 VTVSPK
+807 VIVSPK

-823 SPSDSTYVNS
+823 FPSDSTYVNG

-865 TDSSY
+865 TNSSY

-899 PIKVKAL
+899 PIKVNTL

-941 NYLEYEIKKD
+941 NYLKYEIKKD
-951 GIVVETLEDPYN
+951 GNVVETLEDPYN
-963 TSVDWTPTE
+963 SSVDWTPTE

-1038 ATDEKD
+1038 ATNEKD

-1098 NKFGIKSFDITPAD
+1098 DKFGIESFDITPAD

-1136 KFTYLDSNDHEVT
+1136 KFTYLDSNNHEVT
-1149 IYNYTGAIGCSWQF
+1149 IYDYAGASSCLWQF
-1163 NKSGTYRVRVYSKEG
+1163 NKSGTYRVRVYSKES

-1205 INSNAVSVPFY
+1205 INSNTGSVPFC

-1257 VIPEYVGNYN
+1257 VIPEYIGNYN

-1284 RIYVAQ
+1284 SIYVAQ
-1290 ACIENLNIS
+1290 ACIDNLNIS
-1299 SSTVKVNDIVKFSAD
+1299 SSTIKVNDIVKFSAD
-1314 IKNLSSLI
+1314 IKNLSSLV

-1343 SDRTANWTPKEAGKY
+1343 IDRTANWTPKEAGKY

-1383 SENVITIYYKG
+1383 SENVVTIYYKG

-1404 GNGNWTAAPGVAM
+1404 GNGSWTDAPGYKM
-1417 TATNEKSGYTHKYT
+1417 TSTNEKTGYTHKYT
-1431 INLGTSTYANV
+1431 IDLGTSTYANV

>member
-1 MRALSVLL
+1 MKKQTMRALSVLL
-9 CVLMTM
+9 CVLMTV

-29 TNNTQTTDVNKNSTV
+29 TNNTQATDVNKNSTV

-87 KAKAQALDGDTTLPS
+87 KAKAQALDGDSDLPS
-102 KVDNSTSEYF
+102 KVDNSQSKYF
-112 PPIGDQ
+112 PPIKSQ
-118 GSVGSCAAW
+118 GRVGSCVAW
-127 ASTYYQFTYAQNK
+127 AETYYQFSYTQNK
-140 ALNRTATYQNSISPV
+140 KLNRTATYENSFSPL
-155 WVYNFAN
+155 WTYNFTNFSDDIGSYDSATY
-162 ESEDAGLYVGD
+162 S
-173 PYKVLKYI
+173 VLRNI

-209 KYKLSDYYYIDI
+209 KYKLSSYSYISTGDGE
-221 NQYVDKTPI
+221 TPI
-230 TSPNCVNVN
+230 TNSKSSNLDTVKTALINGE
-239 KIKAVL
+239 VL
-245 NNNELV
+245 
-251 TYSTKAYGFSY
+251 TFSTHASYGFTYGIIQKNS
-262 QEIKKDDRT
+262 QV
-271 PENAQFEGQYIV
+271 PENTKYAGQYIV
-283 PYLES
+283 PYLVS
-288 TNGGHRM
+288 TRGGHRM

-327 WGNAIFHNEG
+327 WGDDWMNNGYI
-337 FLWISY
+337 WISY
-343 DALNKVSS
+343 DSINRTSS
-351 VNNATLS
+351 VNNSTVLS
-358 SKRAD
+358 NRVRANCID
-363 FCAMS
+363 NIA
-368 DFVRIV
+368 RIS
-374 VKPETDC
+374 VKPVSDC

-396 DIEIKITAKNKNSG
+396 DIEIKIIAKNKTTGS
-410 VTYSSY
+410 TYSSY
-416 AEPFETYSTFRVKND
+416 SEPFKTYSNYYVNND

-445 TCDLNS
+445 TYDLNS
-451 IVNNLNSNNVED
+451 IVKNLNSNNVED

-472 TENNDSTLS
+472 TDNNDSTLS

-510 KDITVNGG
+510 KDITVNG

-591 SKNGQNYKFKKGTY
+591 SKNGQSYKFKKGTY

-634 IEAGDYASMK
+634 IEAGDYVSMK

-696 ESYGATNYVMAEKT
+696 ESYGSTSYVMAEKT

-722 FDLTPEDGNITAGDS
+722 FDITPADGKIEAGDYVS
-737 VEMKVKLKN
+737 MKVTLKN
-746 ATSGAVSKFTYLDSN
+746 ATSDAVSKFTYLDSN
-761 NKEYT
+761 NHEVT
-766 IYDYASVSGCT
+766 IYDYAGASGCS
-777 WQFSKAGAYKVRVYS
+777 WQFNKSGTYRVRVYS
-792 KESYNAKDYVMAEKT
+792 KESYGSTSYVMAEKT

-823 SPSDSTYVNS
+823 FPSDSTYVNGY
-833 CVSCYITASGGKTPY
+833 VSCYITASGGKTPY

-865 TDSSY
+865 TSSSY
-870 YFYAK
+870 CFYAK

-899 PIKVKAL
+899 PIKVNTL

-941 NYLEYEIKKD
+941 NYLKYEIKKD
-951 GIVVETLEDPYN
+951 GNVVETLEDPYN
-963 TSVDWTPTE
+963 NSVDWTPTE

-1002 TTDNLVVIYYVGY
+1002 TTDNIVAIYYVGY
-1015 YSPYIHYQVE
+1015 QSPYIHYQVE
-1025 NGSWTNAPGYKMI
+1025 NGSWTNAPGYKMT
-1038 ATDEKD
+1038 ATNEKN

-1098 NKFGIKSFDITPAD
+1098 DKFGIESFDITPAD
-1112 GKITVGDFIDMKV
+1112 GKIEAGDYVSMKV
-1125 KLKNATSNAVS
+1125 TLKNATSDAVS
-1136 KFTYLDSNDHEVT
+1136 KFTYLDSNNHEVT
-1149 IYNYTGAIGCSWQF
+1149 IYDYAGASGCLWQF
-1163 NKSGTYRVRVYSKEG
+1163 NKSGTYRVRVYSKEN

-1192 VAEKQPLKINQFN
+1192 V
-1205 INSNAVSVPFY
+1205 
-1216 DNVNMSVNASG
+1216 
-1227 GKAPYQYEFA
+1227 
-1237 MNQYNTRTVLQPFST
+1237 
-1252 KNTFT
+1252 
-1257 VIPEYVGNYN
+1257 
-1267 YEVTVKDA
+1267 
-1275 TGATVTVTK
+1275 
-1284 RIYVAQ
+1284 
-1290 ACIENLNIS
+1290 
-1299 SSTVKVNDIVKFSAD
+1299 
-1314 IKNLSSLI
+1314 
-1322 TYHDYTYTVTKDNKT
+1322 
-1337 ETLTTN
+1337 
-1343 SDRTANWTPKEAGKY
+1343 
-1358 TMLLQIKHNGKY
+1358 
-1370 IAGRSIEVTVDKA
+1370 DKA
-1383 SENVITIYYKG
+1383 SENVVTIYYKG

-1404 GNGNWTAAPGVAM
+1404 GDGSWTDAPGYKM
-1417 TATNEKSGYTHKYT
+1417 TSTNEKTGYTHKYT
-1431 INLGTSTYANV
+1431 IDLGTSTYANV

>member
-29 TNNTQTTDVNKNSTV
+29 TNNTQATVTDNTNQH
-44 VDVDG
+44 DN
-49 QKFGTGDLGKSD
+49 LGCKPLTEEEISKLSKIENISD
-61 DDNAP
+61 
-66 TISSENQYYSIV
+66 YYSIV
-78 AKEEGTTKA
+78 NKEEGKPRT
-87 KAKAQALDGDTTLPS
+87 QANNIPATSYPS
-102 KVDNSTSEYF
+102 SIDNSKSKYF
-112 PPIGDQ
+112 PSIGNQ
-118 GSVGSCAAW
+118 HSLGSCTTW
-127 ASTYYQFTYAQNK
+127 AEIYYQMSYAENV
-140 ALNRTATYQNSISPV
+140 ALNRTATHDNTCSPV
-155 WVYNFAN
+155 WIYNFAN
-162 ESEDAGLYVGD
+162 GGDANTGADITHAFRLAQRIGV
-173 PYKVLKYI
+173 PSLK
-181 GAPTIKN
+181 T
-188 SPNITDPAKW
+188 SPNTTVNAKW
-198 TVTKEA
+198 TTTKEA
-204 FDEAQ
+204 FTEAP
-209 KYKLSDYYYIDI
+209 KYR
-221 NQYVDKTPI
+221 
-230 TSPNCVNVN
+230 VNNYNLFYLDTYNN
-239 KIKAVL
+239 KITNPKSEVIAPIKAAL

-251 TYSTKAYGFSY
+251 TYTTYVFSWKNKTI
-262 QEIKKDDRT
+262 QKDSRV
-271 PENAQFEGQYIV
+271 PENTKYANDDIAIY
-283 PYLES
+283 S
-288 TNGGHRM
+288 TGYSGCHRM

-300 DDDIWY
+300 DDDIWV
-306 DINEDGKVQEG
+306 DINGDGKIQEA
-317 EKGAFKVANS
+317 EKGAFKIVNS
-327 WGNAIFHNEG
+327 WGTGYGNNG
-337 FLWISY
+337 FAWVSY
-343 DALNKVSS
+343 DALNYDSAVSDS
-351 VNNATLS
+351 LPNRLNQPTIFDLMRVS
-358 SKRAD
+358 
-363 FCAMS
+363 
-368 DFVRIV
+368 
-374 VKPETDC
+374 VKPIDAC
-381 SNINFEYTL
+381 SNINLEYTL
-390 SSKSRN
+390 NTKYRDEVS
-396 DIEIKITAKNKNSG
+396 IAITAKNKNTG
-410 VTYSSY
+410 KTYEGNV
-416 AEPFETYSTFRVKND
+416 EPFQSYKKEYVNCRC
-431 YSFDGTKT
+431 SFDGTKNYST
-439 EAKGTF
+439 GDFAY
-445 TCDLNS
+445 DLSN
-451 IVNNLNSNNVED
+451 IVQNLNSNNVSD
-463 YTWTFSFQD
+463 YTWTLKFDDD
-472 TENNDSTLS
+472 TSDDSTLS

-634 IEAGDYASMK
+634 IEAGDYVSMK

-696 ESYGATNYVMAEKT
+696 ESYGSTSYVMAEKT
-710 VFVAEKKLKIES
+710 VI
-722 FDLTPEDGNITAGDS
+722 
-737 VEMKVKLKN
+737 
-746 ATSGAVSKFTYLDSN
+746 
-761 NKEYT
+761 
-766 IYDYASVSGCT
+766 
-777 WQFSKAGAYKVRVYS
+777 
-792 KESYNAKDYVMAEKT
+792 
-807 VTVSPK
+807 VSPK

-823 SPSDSTYVNS
+823 SPSDSTYVNGY
-833 CVSCYITASGGKTPY
+833 VSCYITASGGKTPY

-865 TDSSY
+865 TNSSY

-899 PIKVKAL
+899 PIKVNTL

-941 NYLEYEIKKD
+941 NYLKYEIKKD
-951 GIVVETLEDPYN
+951 GNVVETLEDPYN
-963 TSVDWTPTE
+963 SSVDWTPTE

-1025 NGSWTNAPGYKMI
+1025 NGSWTNAPGYKMT
-1038 ATDEKD
+1038 ATNEKD

-1098 NKFGIKSFDITPAD
+1098 DKFGIESFDITPAD
-1112 GKITVGDFIDMKV
+1112 GKIEAGDYVSMKV
-1125 KLKNATSNAVS
+1125 TLKNATSDAVS
-1136 KFTYLDSNDHEVT
+1136 KFTYLDSNNHEVT
-1149 IYNYTGAIGCSWQF
+1149 IYDYAGASGCLWQF
-1163 NKSGTYRVRVYSKEG
+1163 NKSGTYRVRVYSKEN

-1205 INSNAVSVPFY
+1205 INSNTGSVPFC

-1257 VIPEYVGNYN
+1257 VIPEYIGNYN

-1284 RIYVAQ
+1284 SIYVAQ
-1290 ACIENLNIS
+1290 ACIDNLNIS

-1314 IKNLSSLI
+1314 IKNLSSLV

-1383 SENVITIYYKG
+1383 SENVVTIYYKG

-1404 GNGNWTAAPGVAM
+1404 GNGSWTDAPGYKM
-1417 TATNEKSGYTHKYT
+1417 TSTNEKTGYTHKYT
-1431 INLGTSTYANV
+1431 IDLGTSTYANV

>member
-29 TNNTQTTDVNKNSTV
+29 TNNTQATVTDNTNQH
-44 VDVDG
+44 DN
-49 QKFGTGDLGKSD
+49 LGCKPLTEEEISKLSKIENISD
-61 DDNAP
+61 
-66 TISSENQYYSIV
+66 YYSIV
-78 AKEEGTTKA
+78 NKEEGKPRT
-87 KAKAQALDGDTTLPS
+87 QANNIPATSYPS
-102 KVDNSTSEYF
+102 SIDNSKSKYF
-112 PPIGDQ
+112 PSIGNQ
-118 GSVGSCAAW
+118 HSLGSCTTW
-127 ASTYYQFTYAQNK
+127 AEIYYQMSYAENV
-140 ALNRTATYQNSISPV
+140 ALNRTATHDNTCSPV
-155 WVYNFAN
+155 WIYNFAN
-162 ESEDAGLYVGD
+162 GGDANTGADITHAFRLAQRIGV
-173 PYKVLKYI
+173 PSLK
-181 GAPTIKN
+181 T
-188 SPNITDPAKW
+188 SPNTTVNAKW
-198 TVTKEA
+198 TTTKEA
-204 FDEAQ
+204 FTEAP
-209 KYKLSDYYYIDI
+209 KYR
-221 NQYVDKTPI
+221 
-230 TSPNCVNVN
+230 VNNYNLFYLDTYNN
-239 KIKAVL
+239 KITNPKSEVIAPIKAAL

-251 TYSTKAYGFSY
+251 TYTTYVFSWKNKTI
-262 QEIKKDDRT
+262 QKDSRV
-271 PENAQFEGQYIV
+271 PENTKYANDDIAIY
-283 PYLES
+283 S
-288 TNGGHRM
+288 TGYSGCHRM

-300 DDDIWY
+300 DDDIWV
-306 DINEDGKVQEG
+306 DINGDGKIQEA
-317 EKGAFKVANS
+317 EKGAFKIVNS
-327 WGNAIFHNEG
+327 WGTGYGNNG
-337 FLWISY
+337 FAWVSY
-343 DALNKVSS
+343 DALNYDSAVSDS
-351 VNNATLS
+351 LPNRLNQPTIFDLMRVS
-358 SKRAD
+358 
-363 FCAMS
+363 
-368 DFVRIV
+368 
-374 VKPETDC
+374 VKPIDAC
-381 SNINFEYTL
+381 SNINLEYTL
-390 SSKSRN
+390 NTKYRDEVS
-396 DIEIKITAKNKNSG
+396 IAITAKNKNTG
-410 VTYSSY
+410 KTYEGNV
-416 AEPFETYSTFRVKND
+416 EPFQSYKKEYVNYRC
-431 YSFDGTKT
+431 SFDGTKNYST
-439 EAKGTF
+439 GDFAY
-445 TCDLNS
+445 DLSN
-451 IVNNLNSNNVED
+451 IVQNLNSNNVSD
-463 YTWTFSFQD
+463 YTWTLKFDDD
-472 TENNDSTLS
+472 TSDDSTLS

-510 KDITVNGG
+510 KDINVNGG

-605 TFKNGVITPIEVDNN
+605 TFKNGVITPIAVDNN

-644 VTLKNATSDAVSK
+644 VTLKNATSNAVSK
-657 FTYLDSNNHEVTI
+657 FTYLDSNNREVTI

-696 ESYGATNYVMAEKT
+696 ESYGSTSYVMAEKT

-722 FDLTPEDGNITAGDS
+722 FDLTPEDGNITAGDL

-766 IYDYASVSGCT
+766 IYDYASSFGCT
-777 WQFSKAGAYKVRVYS
+777 WQFSKAGTYKVRVYS

-813 KEFKIDNAEV
+813 KEFKIENAEV
-823 SPSDSTYVNS
+823 FPSDSTYVNG

-865 TDSSY
+865 TNSSY
-870 YFYAK
+870 CFYAK

-941 NYLEYEIKKD
+941 NYLKYEIKKD
-951 GIVVETLEDPYN
+951 GNVVETLEDPYN

-1098 NKFGIKSFDITPAD
+1098 DKFGIESFDITPAD
-1112 GKITVGDFIDMKV
+1112 GKITVGDFMDMKV
-1125 KLKNATSNAVS
+1125 KLKNATSDAVS

-1149 IYNYTGAIGCSWQF
+1149 IYDYAGSSGCSWQF
-1163 NKSGTYRVRVYSKEG
+1163 NKSGTYRVRVYSKES
-1178 YGSTNYVMAEKTVT
+1178 YGSTNYVMAEKNVT

-1205 INSNAVSVPFY
+1205 INSNAGSVPFC

-1284 RIYVAQ
+1284 SIYVAQ

-1314 IKNLSSLI
+1314 IKNLSSLV

-1383 SENVITIYYKG
+1383 SENVVTIYYKG

-1404 GNGNWTAAPGVAM
+1404 GNGNWTAVPGVAM

>member
-29 TNNTQTTDVNKNSTV
+29 TNTTQATDVNKNSTV

-87 KAKAQALDGDTTLPS
+87 KAKAQALDGDSDLPS
-102 KVDNSTSEYF
+102 KVDNSQSKYF
-112 PPIGDQ
+112 PPIKSQ
-118 GSVGSCAAW
+118 GSVGSCVAW
-127 ASTYYQFTYAQNK
+127 AETYYQFSYTQNK
-140 ALNRTATYQNSISPV
+140 KLNRTATYENSFSPL
-155 WVYNFAN
+155 WTYNFTNFSDDIGSYDSATY
-162 ESEDAGLYVGD
+162 S
-173 PYKVLKYI
+173 VLRNI

-209 KYKLSDYYYIDI
+209 KYKLSSYSYISTGDGE
-221 NQYVDKTPI
+221 TPI
-230 TSPNCVNVN
+230 TNPKSSNLDTVKTALINGE
-239 KIKAVL
+239 VL
-245 NNNELV
+245 
-251 TYSTKAYGFSY
+251 TFSTHAAYGFTYGIIQKNS
-262 QEIKKDDRT
+262 QI
-271 PENAQFEGQYIV
+271 PENTKYAGQYIV
-283 PYLES
+283 PYLVS
-288 TNGGHRM
+288 TRGGHRM

-327 WGNAIFHNEG
+327 WGDDWLNNGYI
-337 FLWISY
+337 WISY
-343 DALNKVSS
+343 DSINRTSS
-351 VNNATLS
+351 VNNSTVLS
-358 SKRAD
+358 NRVRANCID
-363 FCAMS
+363 DIA
-368 DFVRIV
+368 RIS
-374 VKPETDC
+374 VKPVSDC

-396 DIEIKITAKNKNSG
+396 DIKIKIIAKNKTTGS
-410 VTYSSY
+410 TYSSY
-416 AEPFETYSTFRVKND
+416 SEPFETYSNYYVNND

-445 TCDLNS
+445 TYDLNS
-451 IVNNLNSNNVED
+451 IVENLNSNNVED

-472 TENNDSTLS
+472 TDNNDSTLS

-510 KDITVNGG
+510 KDITVNAG

-550 VPGKAMTPDTTVD
+550 APGKAMTPDTTVD

-605 TFKNGVITPIEVDNN
+605 TFKNGVITPIAVDNN

-634 IEAGDYASMK
+634 IEAGDYVSMK
-644 VTLKNATSDAVSK
+644 VT
-657 FTYLDSNNHEVTI
+657 
-670 YDYAG
+670 
-675 ASGCSWQFNKSGTYR
+675 
-690 VRVYSK
+690 
-696 ESYGATNYVMAEKT
+696 
-710 VFVAEKKLKIES
+710 
-722 FDLTPEDGNITAGDS
+722 
-737 VEMKVKLKN
+737 LKN

-766 IYDYASVSGCT
+766 IYDYASVSGCS
-777 WQFSKAGAYKVRVYS
+777 WQTSKAGAYKVRVYS

-823 SPSDSTYVNS
+823 FPSDSTYVNGY
-833 CVSCYITASGGKTPY
+833 VSCYITASGGKTPY

-865 TDSSY
+865 TNSSY
-870 YFYAK
+870 CFYAK

-899 PIKVKAL
+899 PIKVNAL

-941 NYLEYEIKKD
+941 NYLKYEIKKD
-951 GIVVETLEDPYN
+951 GNVVETLEDPYN
-963 TSVDWTPTE
+963 SSVDWTPTE

-977 ITCNMGDMS
+977 ITCNMGDIS

-1002 TTDNLVVIYYVGY
+1002 TTDNIVAIYYVGY
-1015 YSPYIHYQVE
+1015 QSPYIHYQVE
-1025 NGSWTNAPGYKMI
+1025 NGSWTNAPGYKMT
-1038 ATDEKD
+1038 ATNEKD

-1098 NKFGIKSFDITPAD
+1098 DKFGIESFDITPAD

-1136 KFTYLDSNDHEVT
+1136 KYTYLDSNNHEVT
-1149 IYNYTGAIGCSWQF
+1149 IYDYAGAGSCLWQF
-1163 NKSGTYRVRVYSKEG
+1163 NKSGTYRVRVYSKES

-1205 INSNAVSVPFY
+1205 INSNTGSVPFC

-1252 KNTFT
+1252 KNIFT
-1257 VIPEYVGNYN
+1257 VIPEYIGNYN

-1284 RIYVAQ
+1284 SIYVAQ
-1290 ACIENLNIS
+1290 ACIDNLNIS

-1314 IKNLSSLI
+1314 IKNLSSLV

-1383 SENVITIYYKG
+1383 SENVVTIYYKG

-1404 GNGNWTAAPGVAM
+1404 GNGSWTDAPGYKM
-1417 TATNEKSGYTHKYT
+1417 TSTNEKTGYTHKYT
-1431 INLGTSTYANV
+1431 IDLGTSTYANV

>member
-9 CVLMTM
+9 CVLMTV

-29 TNNTQTTDVNKNSTV
+29 TNNTQATDVNKNSTV

-87 KAKAQALDGDTTLPS
+87 KAKAQALDGDSDLPS
-102 KVDNSTSEYF
+102 KVDNSQSKYF
-112 PPIGDQ
+112 PPIKSQ
-118 GSVGSCAAW
+118 GSVGSCVAW
-127 ASTYYQFTYAQNK
+127 AETYYQFSYTQNK
-140 ALNRTATYQNSISPV
+140 KLNRTATYENSFSPL
-155 WVYNFAN
+155 WTYNFTNFSDDIGSYDSATY
-162 ESEDAGLYVGD
+162 S
-173 PYKVLKYI
+173 VLRNI

-198 TVTKEA
+198 TATKEA

-209 KYKLSDYYYIDI
+209 KYKLSSYSYISTGDGE
-221 NQYVDKTPI
+221 TPI
-230 TSPNCVNVN
+230 TNSKSSNLDTVKTALINGE
-239 KIKAVL
+239 VL
-245 NNNELV
+245 
-251 TYSTKAYGFSY
+251 TFSTHASYGFTYGIIQKNS
-262 QEIKKDDRT
+262 QV
-271 PENAQFEGQYIV
+271 PENTKYAGQYIV
-283 PYLES
+283 PYLVS
-288 TNGGHRM
+288 TRGGHRM

-327 WGNAIFHNEG
+327 WGDDWLNNGYI
-337 FLWISY
+337 WISY
-343 DALNKVSS
+343 DSINRTSS
-351 VNNATLS
+351 VNNSTVLS
-358 SKRAD
+358 NRVRANCID
-363 FCAMS
+363 DIA
-368 DFVRIV
+368 RIS
-374 VKPETDC
+374 VKPVSDC

-396 DIEIKITAKNKNSG
+396 DIKIKIIAKNKTTGS
-410 VTYSSY
+410 TYSSY
-416 AEPFETYSTFRVKND
+416 SEPFETYSNYYVNND

-445 TCDLNS
+445 TYDLNS
-451 IVNNLNSNNVED
+451 IVENLNSNNVED

-472 TENNDSTLS
+472 TDNNDSTLS

-510 KDITVNGG
+510 KDITVNAG

-550 VPGKAMTPDTTVD
+550 APGKAMTPDTTVD

-605 TFKNGVITPIEVDNN
+605 TFKNGVITPIAVDNN
-620 FGIKSFDITPADGK
+620 FGIKSFDVTPADGK
-634 IEAGDYASMK
+634 IEAGDYVSMK
-644 VTLKNATSDAVSK
+644 VT
-657 FTYLDSNNHEVTI
+657 
-670 YDYAG
+670 
-675 ASGCSWQFNKSGTYR
+675 
-690 VRVYSK
+690 
-696 ESYGATNYVMAEKT
+696 
-710 VFVAEKKLKIES
+710 
-722 FDLTPEDGNITAGDS
+722 
-737 VEMKVKLKN
+737 LKN

-766 IYDYASVSGCT
+766 IYDYASVSGCS
-777 WQFSKAGAYKVRVYS
+777 WQTSEAGAYKVRVYS

-807 VTVSPK
+807 VIVSPK

-823 SPSDSTYVNS
+823 FPSDSTYVNG

-865 TDSSY
+865 TNSSY

-899 PIKVKAL
+899 PIKVNTL

-941 NYLEYEIKKD
+941 NYLKYEIKKD
-951 GIVVETLEDPYN
+951 GNVVETLEDPYN
-963 TSVDWTPTE
+963 ASVDWTPTE

-1038 ATDEKD
+1038 ATNEKD

-1069 NWDSNNGKNYRF
+1069 NWDSNNGRNYRF

-1098 NKFGIKSFDITPAD
+1098 DKFGIESFDITPAD

-1136 KFTYLDSNDHEVT
+1136 KYTYLDSNNHEVT
-1149 IYNYTGAIGCSWQF
+1149 IYDYAGASSCLWQF
-1163 NKSGTYRVRVYSKEG
+1163 NKSGTYRVRVYSKES

-1205 INSNAVSVPFY
+1205 INSNTGSVPFC
-1216 DNVNMSVNASG
+1216 DNVNMSVNVSG

-1257 VIPEYVGNYN
+1257 VIPEYIGNYN

-1284 RIYVAQ
+1284 SIYVAQ
-1290 ACIENLNIS
+1290 ACIDNLNIS

-1314 IKNLSSLI
+1314 IKNLSSLV

-1383 SENVITIYYKG
+1383 SENVVTIYYKG

-1404 GNGNWTAAPGVAM
+1404 GNGSWTDAPGYKM
-1417 TATNEKSGYTHKYT
+1417 TSTNEKTGYTHKYT
-1431 INLGTSTYANV
+1431 IDLGTSTYANV

>member
-9 CVLMTM
+9 CVLMTV

-29 TNNTQTTDVNKNSTV
+29 TNNTQATDVNKNSTV

-87 KAKAQALDGDTTLPS
+87 KAKAQALDGDSDLPS
-102 KVDNSTSEYF
+102 KVDNSQSKYF
-112 PPIGDQ
+112 PPIKSQ
-118 GSVGSCAAW
+118 GSVGSCVAW
-127 ASTYYQFTYAQNK
+127 AETYYQFSYTQNK
-140 ALNRTATYQNSISPV
+140 KLNRTATYENSFSPL
-155 WVYNFAN
+155 WTYNFTNFSDDIGSYDSATY
-162 ESEDAGLYVGD
+162 S
-173 PYKVLKYI
+173 VLRNI

-198 TVTKEA
+198 TATKEA

-209 KYKLSDYYYIDI
+209 KYKLSSYSYISTGDGE
-221 NQYVDKTPI
+221 TPI
-230 TSPNCVNVN
+230 TNSKSSNLDTVKTALINGE
-239 KIKAVL
+239 VL
-245 NNNELV
+245 
-251 TYSTKAYGFSY
+251 TFSTHASYGFTYGIIQKNS
-262 QEIKKDDRT
+262 QV
-271 PENAQFEGQYIV
+271 PENTKYAGQYIV
-283 PYLES
+283 PYLVS
-288 TNGGHRM
+288 TRGGHRM

-327 WGNAIFHNEG
+327 WGDDWMNNGYI
-337 FLWISY
+337 WISY
-343 DALNKVSS
+343 DSINITSS
-351 VNNATLS
+351 VNNSTVLS
-358 SKRAD
+358 NRVRANCID
-363 FCAMS
+363 NIA
-368 DFVRIV
+368 RIS
-374 VKPETDC
+374 VKPVSDC
-381 SNINFEYTL
+381 SNINLEYTL

-396 DIEIKITAKNKNSG
+396 DIEIKIIAKNKATGS
-410 VTYSSY
+410 TYSSY
-416 AEPFETYSTFRVKND
+416 SEPFETYSNYYVNND

-445 TCDLNS
+445 TYDLNS
-451 IVNNLNSNNVED
+451 IVENLNSNNVED

-472 TENNDSTLS
+472 TDNNDSTLS

-510 KDITVNGG
+510 KDITVNAG

-550 VPGKAMTPDTTVD
+550 APGKAMTPDTTVD

-605 TFKNGVITPIEVDNN
+605 TFKNGVITPIAVDNN

-634 IEAGDYASMK
+634 IEAGDYVSMK
-644 VTLKNATSDAVSK
+644 VT
-657 FTYLDSNNHEVTI
+657 
-670 YDYAG
+670 
-675 ASGCSWQFNKSGTYR
+675 
-690 VRVYSK
+690 
-696 ESYGATNYVMAEKT
+696 
-710 VFVAEKKLKIES
+710 
-722 FDLTPEDGNITAGDS
+722 
-737 VEMKVKLKN
+737 LKN

-766 IYDYASVSGCT
+766 IYDYASVSGCS
-777 WQFSKAGAYKVRVYS
+777 WQTSEAGAYKVRVYS

-807 VTVSPK
+807 VIVSPK

-823 SPSDSTYVNS
+823 FPSDSTYVNG

-865 TDSSY
+865 TNSSY

-899 PIKVKAL
+899 PIKVNTL

-941 NYLEYEIKKD
+941 NYLKYEIKKD
-951 GIVVETLEDPYN
+951 GNVVETLEDPYN
-963 TSVDWTPTE
+963 ASVDWTPTE

-1038 ATDEKD
+1038 ATNEKD

-1098 NKFGIKSFDITPAD
+1098 DKFGIESFDITPAD

-1136 KFTYLDSNDHEVT
+1136 KYTYLDSNNHEVT
-1149 IYNYTGAIGCSWQF
+1149 IYDYAGASSCLWQF
-1163 NKSGTYRVRVYSKEG
+1163 NKSGTYRVRVYSKES

-1205 INSNAVSVPFY
+1205 INSNTGSVPFC

-1252 KNTFT
+1252 KNIFT
-1257 VIPEYVGNYN
+1257 VIPEYIGNYN

-1284 RIYVAQ
+1284 SIYVAQ
-1290 ACIENLNIS
+1290 ACIDNLNIS

-1314 IKNLSSLI
+1314 IKNLSSLV

-1383 SENVITIYYKG
+1383 SENVVTIYYKG

-1404 GNGNWTAAPGVAM
+1404 GNGSWTDAPGNKM
-1417 TATNEKSGYTHKYT
+1417 TSTNEKTGYTHKYT
-1431 INLGTSTYANV
+1431 IDLGTSTYANV

>member
-29 TNNTQTTDVNKNSTV
+29 TNNTQTTVTDNTNQH
-44 VDVDG
+44 DN
-49 QKFGTGDLGKSD
+49 LGCKPLTEEEISKLSKIENISD
-61 DDNAP
+61 
-66 TISSENQYYSIV
+66 YYSIV
-78 AKEEGTTKA
+78 NKEEGKPRT
-87 KAKAQALDGDTTLPS
+87 QANNIPATSYPS
-102 KVDNSTSEYF
+102 SIDNSKSKYF
-112 PPIGDQ
+112 PSIGNQ
-118 GSVGSCAAW
+118 HSLGSCTTW
-127 ASTYYQFTYAQNK
+127 AEIYYQMSYAENV
-140 ALNRTATYQNSISPV
+140 ALNRTATHDNTCSPV
-155 WVYNFAN
+155 WIYNFAN
-162 ESEDAGLYVGD
+162 GGDASTGADITHAFRLAQRIGV
-173 PYKVLKYI
+173 PSLK
-181 GAPTIKN
+181 T
-188 SPNITDPAKW
+188 SPNTTVNAKW
-198 TVTKEA
+198 TTTKEA
-204 FDEAQ
+204 FTEAP
-209 KYKLSDYYYIDI
+209 KYR
-221 NQYVDKTPI
+221 
-230 TSPNCVNVN
+230 VNNYNLFYLDTYNN
-239 KIKAVL
+239 KITNPKSEVIAPIKAAL

-251 TYSTKAYGFSY
+251 TYTTYVFSWKNKTI
-262 QEIKKDDRT
+262 QKDSRV
-271 PENAQFEGQYIV
+271 PENTKYANDDIAIY
-283 PYLES
+283 S
-288 TNGGHRM
+288 TGYSGCHRM

-300 DDDIWY
+300 DDDIWV
-306 DINEDGKVQEG
+306 DINGDGKIQEA
-317 EKGAFKVANS
+317 EKGAFKIVNS
-327 WGNAIFHNEG
+327 WGTGYGNNG
-337 FLWISY
+337 FAWVSY
-343 DALNKVSS
+343 DALNYDSAVSDS
-351 VNNATLS
+351 LPNRLNQPTIFDLMRVS
-358 SKRAD
+358 
-363 FCAMS
+363 
-368 DFVRIV
+368 
-374 VKPETDC
+374 VKPIDAC
-381 SNINFEYTL
+381 SNINLEYTL
-390 SSKSRN
+390 NTKYRDEVS
-396 DIEIKITAKNKNSG
+396 IAITAKNKNTG
-410 VTYSSY
+410 KTYEGNV
-416 AEPFETYSTFRVKND
+416 EPFQSYKKEYVNYRC
-431 YSFDGTKT
+431 SFDGTKNYST
-439 EAKGTF
+439 GDFAY
-445 TCDLNS
+445 DLSN
-451 IVNNLNSNNVED
+451 IVQNLNSNNVSD
-463 YTWTFSFQD
+463 YTWTLKFDDD
-472 TENNDSTLS
+472 TSDDSTLS

-605 TFKNGVITPIEVDNN
+605 TFKNGVITPIEVDNK

-634 IEAGDYASMK
+634 IEAGDYVSMK
-644 VTLKNATSDAVSK
+644 VTLKNATSGAVSK
-657 FTYLDSNNHEVTI
+657 FTYLDSNNKEYTI

-675 ASGCSWQFNKSGTYR
+675 VSGCSCQFNKSGTYR

-696 ESYGATNYVMAEKT
+696 ESYGSTNYVMAEKT

-766 IYDYASVSGCT
+766 IYDYASASGCT
-777 WQFSKAGAYKVRVYS
+777 WQTSKVGTYKVRVYS

-823 SPSDSTYVNS
+823 FPSDSTYVNG

-848 TYEFGYTQ
+848 TYEFGYIQ

-865 TDSSY
+865 TNSSY
-870 YFYAK
+870 CFYAK

-899 PIKVKAL
+899 PIKVNAL

-941 NYLEYEIKKD
+941 NYLTYEIKKD
-951 GIVVETLEDPYN
+951 GNVVETLEDPYN
-963 TSVDWTPTE
+963 SSVVWTPTE

-1025 NGSWTNAPGYKMI
+1025 NGSWTNAPGYKMT

-1069 NWDSNNGKNYRF
+1069 NWDSNNGRNYRF
-1081 NKGTY
+1081 DKGTY
-1086 TFKNGVITPVED
+1086 TFKNGVITQVED
-1098 NKFGIKSFDITPAD
+1098 DKFGIESFDITPAD

-1125 KLKNATSNAVS
+1125 KLKNATSDAVS

-1149 IYNYTGAIGCSWQF
+1149 IYNYTGASGCSWQF

-1205 INSNAVSVPFY
+1205 INSNAGSVPFY
-1216 DNVNMSVNASG
+1216 DNVNMSVNVSG

-1284 RIYVAQ
+1284 SIYVAQ

-1314 IKNLSSLI
+1314 IKNLSSLV

-1404 GNGNWTAAPGVAM
+1404 GNGSWTDAPGYKM
-1417 TATNEKSGYTHKYT
+1417 TSTNEKTGYTHKYT
-1431 INLGTSTYANV
+1431 IDLGTSTYANV

>member
-9 CVLMTM
+9 CVLMTV

-29 TNNTQTTDVNKNSTV
+29 TNNTQATDVNKNSTV

-87 KAKAQALDGDTTLPS
+87 KAKAQALDGDSDLPS
-102 KVDNSTSEYF
+102 KVDNSQSKYF
-112 PPIGDQ
+112 PPIKSQ
-118 GSVGSCAAW
+118 GSVGSCVAW
-127 ASTYYQFTYAQNK
+127 AETYYQFSYTQNK
-140 ALNRTATYQNSISPV
+140 KLNRTATYENSFSPL
-155 WVYNFAN
+155 WTYNFTNFSDDIGSYDSATY
-162 ESEDAGLYVGD
+162 S
-173 PYKVLKYI
+173 VLRNI

-209 KYKLSDYYYIDI
+209 KYKLSSYSYISTGDGE
-221 NQYVDKTPI
+221 TPI
-230 TSPNCVNVN
+230 TNPKSSNLDTVKTALINGE
-239 KIKAVL
+239 VL
-245 NNNELV
+245 
-251 TYSTKAYGFSY
+251 TFSTHAAYGFTYGIIQKNS
-262 QEIKKDDRT
+262 QI
-271 PENAQFEGQYIV
+271 PENTKYAGQYIV
-283 PYLES
+283 PYLVS
-288 TNGGHRM
+288 TRGGHRM

-327 WGNAIFHNEG
+327 WGDDWLNNGYI
-337 FLWISY
+337 WISY
-343 DALNKVSS
+343 DSINRTSS
-351 VNNATLS
+351 VNNSTVLS
-358 SKRAD
+358 NRVRANCID
-363 FCAMS
+363 DIA
-368 DFVRIV
+368 RIS
-374 VKPETDC
+374 VKPVSDC

-396 DIEIKITAKNKNSG
+396 DIKIKIIAKNKTTGS
-410 VTYSSY
+410 TYSSY
-416 AEPFETYSTFRVKND
+416 SEPFETYSNYYVNND

-445 TCDLNS
+445 TYDLNS
-451 IVNNLNSNNVED
+451 IVENLNSNNVED

-472 TENNDSTLS
+472 TDNNDSTLS

-510 KDITVNGG
+510 KDITVNAG

-550 VPGKAMTPDTTVD
+550 APGKAMTPDTTVD

-605 TFKNGVITPIEVDNN
+605 TFKNGVITPIAVDNN

-634 IEAGDYASMK
+634 IEAGDYVSMK
-644 VTLKNATSDAVSK
+644 VT
-657 FTYLDSNNHEVTI
+657 
-670 YDYAG
+670 
-675 ASGCSWQFNKSGTYR
+675 
-690 VRVYSK
+690 
-696 ESYGATNYVMAEKT
+696 
-710 VFVAEKKLKIES
+710 
-722 FDLTPEDGNITAGDS
+722 
-737 VEMKVKLKN
+737 LKN

-766 IYDYASVSGCT
+766 IYDYASVSGCS
-777 WQFSKAGAYKVRVYS
+777 WQTSEAGAYKVRVYS

-807 VTVSPK
+807 VIVSPK

-823 SPSDSTYVNS
+823 FPSDSTYVNG

-848 TYEFGYTQ
+848 SYEFGYTQ

-865 TDSSY
+865 TNSSY

-899 PIKVKAL
+899 PIKVNTL

-941 NYLEYEIKKD
+941 NYLKYEIKKD
-951 GIVVETLEDPYN
+951 GNVVETLEDPYN
-963 TSVDWTPTE
+963 SSVDWTPTE

-1038 ATDEKD
+1038 ATNEKD

-1098 NKFGIKSFDITPAD
+1098 DKFGIESFDITPAD

-1136 KFTYLDSNDHEVT
+1136 KFTYLDSNNHEVT
-1149 IYNYTGAIGCSWQF
+1149 IYDYAGASSCLWQF
-1163 NKSGTYRVRVYSKEG
+1163 NKSGTYRVRVYSKES

-1205 INSNAVSVPFY
+1205 INSNTGSVPFC

-1257 VIPEYVGNYN
+1257 VIPEYIGNYN

-1284 RIYVAQ
+1284 SIYVAQ
-1290 ACIENLNIS
+1290 ACIDNLNIS
-1299 SSTVKVNDIVKFSAD
+1299 SSTIKVNDIVKFSAD
-1314 IKNLSSLI
+1314 IKNLSSLV

-1343 SDRTANWTPKEAGKY
+1343 IDRTANWTPKEAGKY

-1383 SENVITIYYKG
+1383 SENVVTIYYKG

-1404 GNGNWTAAPGVAM
+1404 GNGSWTDAPGYKM
-1417 TATNEKSGYTHKYT
+1417 TSTNEKTGYTHKYT
-1431 INLGTSTYANV
+1431 IDLGTSTYANV

>member
-9 CVLMTM
+9 CVLMTV

-29 TNNTQTTDVNKNSTV
+29 TNNTQATDVNKNSTV

-87 KAKAQALDGDTTLPS
+87 KAKAQALDGDSDLPS
-102 KVDNSTSEYF
+102 KVDNSQSKYF
-112 PPIGDQ
+112 PPIKSQ
-118 GSVGSCAAW
+118 GSVGSCVAW
-127 ASTYYQFTYAQNK
+127 AETYYQFSYTQNK
-140 ALNRTATYQNSISPV
+140 KLNRTATYENSFSPL
-155 WVYNFAN
+155 WTYNFTNFSDDIGSYDSATY
-162 ESEDAGLYVGD
+162 S
-173 PYKVLKYI
+173 VLRNI

-198 TVTKEA
+198 TATKEA

-209 KYKLSDYYYIDI
+209 KYKLSSYSYISTGDGE
-221 NQYVDKTPI
+221 TPI
-230 TSPNCVNVN
+230 TNSKSSNLDTVKTALINGE
-239 KIKAVL
+239 VL
-245 NNNELV
+245 
-251 TYSTKAYGFSY
+251 TFSTHASYGFTYGIIQKNS
-262 QEIKKDDRT
+262 QV
-271 PENAQFEGQYIV
+271 PENTKYAGQYIV
-283 PYLES
+283 PYLVS
-288 TNGGHRM
+288 TRGGHRM

-327 WGNAIFHNEG
+327 WGDDWMNNGYI
-337 FLWISY
+337 WISY
-343 DALNKVSS
+343 DSINITSS
-351 VNNATLS
+351 VNNSTVLS
-358 SKRAD
+358 NRVRANCID
-363 FCAMS
+363 NIA
-368 DFVRIV
+368 RIS
-374 VKPETDC
+374 VKPVSDC
-381 SNINFEYTL
+381 SNINLEYTL

-396 DIEIKITAKNKNSG
+396 DIEIKIIAKNKATGS
-410 VTYSSY
+410 TYSSY
-416 AEPFETYSTFRVKND
+416 SEPFETYSNYYVNND

-445 TCDLNS
+445 TYDLNS
-451 IVNNLNSNNVED
+451 IVENLNSNNVED

-472 TENNDSTLS
+472 TDNNDSTLS

-510 KDITVNGG
+510 KDITVNAG

-550 VPGKAMTPDTTVD
+550 APGKAMTPDTTVD

-605 TFKNGVITPIEVDNN
+605 TFKNGVITPIAVDNN

-634 IEAGDYASMK
+634 IEAGDYVSMK
-644 VTLKNATSDAVSK
+644 VT
-657 FTYLDSNNHEVTI
+657 
-670 YDYAG
+670 
-675 ASGCSWQFNKSGTYR
+675 
-690 VRVYSK
+690 
-696 ESYGATNYVMAEKT
+696 
-710 VFVAEKKLKIES
+710 
-722 FDLTPEDGNITAGDS
+722 
-737 VEMKVKLKN
+737 LKN

-766 IYDYASVSGCT
+766 IYDYASVSGC
-777 WQFSKAGAYKVRVYS
+777 
-792 KESYNAKDYVMAEKT
+792 
-807 VTVSPK
+807 
-813 KEFKIDNAEV
+813 
-823 SPSDSTYVNS
+823 
-833 CVSCYITASGGKTPY
+833 
-848 TYEFGYTQ
+848 
-856 DGNTKTEKT
+856 
-865 TDSSY
+865 
-870 YFYAK
+870 
-875 KGGDITVFAKVT
+875 
-887 DADGKTLTKTFK
+887 
-899 PIKVKAL
+899 
-906 TIKNIVTSPT
+906 
-916 SPQYVGT
+916 
-923 KINIKADIEYSQS
+923 
-936 KYGRY
+936 
-941 NYLEYEIKKD
+941 
-951 GIVVETLEDPYN
+951 
-963 TSVDWTPTE
+963 
-972 AGNYT
+972 
-977 ITCNMGDMS
+977 
-986 GQSATK
+986 
-992 TVNYVVNKKD
+992 
-1002 TTDNLVVIYYVGY
+1002 
-1015 YSPYIHYQVE
+1015 
-1025 NGSWTNAPGYKMI
+1025 
-1038 ATDEKD
+1038 
-1044 GYSHKYVINLGDK
+1044 
-1057 NYANVCFNDGNG
+1057 
-1069 NWDSNNGKNYRF
+1069 
-1081 NKGTY
+1081 
-1086 TFKNGVITPVED
+1086 
-1098 NKFGIKSFDITPAD
+1098 
-1112 GKITVGDFIDMKV
+1112 
-1125 KLKNATSNAVS
+1125 
-1136 KFTYLDSNDHEVT
+1136 
-1149 IYNYTGAIGCSWQF
+1149 SWQF
-1163 NKSGTYRVRVYSKEG
+1163 NKSGTYRVRVYSKES

-1205 INSNAVSVPFY
+1205 INSNTGSVPFC

-1257 VIPEYVGNYN
+1257 VIPEYIGNYN

-1284 RIYVAQ
+1284 SIYVAQ
-1290 ACIENLNIS
+1290 ACIDNLNIS
-1299 SSTVKVNDIVKFSAD
+1299 SSTIKVNDIVKFSAD
-1314 IKNLSSLI
+1314 IKNLSSLV

-1343 SDRTANWTPKEAGKY
+1343 IDRTANWTPKEAGKY

-1383 SENVITIYYKG
+1383 SENVVTIYYKG

-1404 GNGNWTAAPGVAM
+1404 GNGSWTDAPGYKM
-1417 TATNEKSGYTHKYT
+1417 TSTNEKTGYTHKYT
-1431 INLGTSTYANV
+1431 IDLGTSTYANV

>member
-9 CVLMTM
+9 CVLMTV

-87 KAKAQALDGDTTLPS
+87 KAKAQALDGDSDLPS
-102 KVDNSTSEYF
+102 KVDNSQSKYF
-112 PPIGDQ
+112 PPIKSQ
-118 GSVGSCAAW
+118 GRVGSCVAW
-127 ASTYYQFTYAQNK
+127 AETYYQFSYTQNK
-140 ALNRTATYQNSISPV
+140 KLNRTATYENSFSPL
-155 WVYNFAN
+155 WTYNFTNFSDDIGSYDSATY
-162 ESEDAGLYVGD
+162 S
-173 PYKVLKYI
+173 VLRNI

-209 KYKLSDYYYIDI
+209 KYKLSSYSYISTGDGE
-221 NQYVDKTPI
+221 TPI
-230 TSPNCVNVN
+230 TNSKSSNLDTVKTALINGE
-239 KIKAVL
+239 VL
-245 NNNELV
+245 
-251 TYSTKAYGFSY
+251 TFSTHASYGFTYGIIQKNS
-262 QEIKKDDRT
+262 QV
-271 PENAQFEGQYIV
+271 PENTKYAGQYIV
-283 PYLES
+283 PYLVS
-288 TNGGHRM
+288 TRGGHRM

-327 WGNAIFHNEG
+327 WGDDWMNNGYI
-337 FLWISY
+337 WISY
-343 DALNKVSS
+343 DSINRTSS
-351 VNNATLS
+351 VNNSTVLS
-358 SKRAD
+358 NRVRANCIND
-363 FCAMS
+363 IA
-368 DFVRIV
+368 RIS
-374 VKPETDC
+374 VKPVSDC
-381 SNINFEYTL
+381 SNINLEYTL

-416 AEPFETYSTFRVKND
+416 AEPFETYSNYYVNND

-445 TCDLNS
+445 TYDLNS
-451 IVNNLNSNNVED
+451 IVENLNSNNVED

-472 TENNDSTLS
+472 TDNNDSTLS

-634 IEAGDYASMK
+634 IEAGDYVSMK
-644 VTLKNATSDAVSK
+644 VTLKNATSD
-657 FTYLDSNNHEVTI
+657 
-670 YDYAG
+670 
-675 ASGCSWQFNKSGTYR
+675 
-690 VRVYSK
+690 
-696 ESYGATNYVMAEKT
+696 
-710 VFVAEKKLKIES
+710 
-722 FDLTPEDGNITAGDS
+722 
-737 VEMKVKLKN
+737 
-746 ATSGAVSKFTYLDSN
+746 AVSKFTYLDSN

-766 IYDYASVSGCT
+766 IYDYASVSGCS
-777 WQFSKAGAYKVRVYS
+777 WQTSEAGAYKVRVYS

-807 VTVSPK
+807 VIVSPK

-823 SPSDSTYVNS
+823 FPSDSTYVNG

-865 TDSSY
+865 TNSSY

-899 PIKVKAL
+899 PIKVNTL

-941 NYLEYEIKKD
+941 NYLKYEIKKD
-951 GIVVETLEDPYN
+951 GNVVETLEDPYN
-963 TSVDWTPTE
+963 ASVDWTPTE

-1038 ATDEKD
+1038 ATNEKD

-1098 NKFGIKSFDITPAD
+1098 DKFGIESFDITPAD

-1136 KFTYLDSNDHEVT
+1136 KYTYLDSNNHEVT
-1149 IYNYTGAIGCSWQF
+1149 IYDYAGASGCLWQF
-1163 NKSGTYRVRVYSKEG
+1163 NKSGTYRVRVYSKES

-1205 INSNAVSVPFY
+1205 INSNTGSVPFC

-1252 KNTFT
+1252 KNIFT
-1257 VIPEYVGNYN
+1257 VIPEYIGNYN

-1284 RIYVAQ
+1284 SIYVAQ
-1290 ACIENLNIS
+1290 ACIDNLNIS

-1314 IKNLSSLI
+1314 IKNLSSLV

-1383 SENVITIYYKG
+1383 SENVVTIYYKG

-1404 GNGNWTAAPGVAM
+1404 GNGSWTDAPGNKM
-1417 TATNEKSGYTHKYT
+1417 TSTNEKTGYTHKYT
-1431 INLGTSTYANV
+1431 IDLGTSTYANV

>member
-1 MRALSVLL
+1 MKKQTMRALSVLL
-9 CVLMTM
+9 CVLMTV

-29 TNNTQTTDVNKNSTV
+29 TNNTQATDVNKNSTV

-87 KAKAQALDGDTTLPS
+87 KAKAQALDGDSDLPS
-102 KVDNSTSEYF
+102 KVDNSQSKYF
-112 PPIGDQ
+112 PPIKSQ
-118 GSVGSCAAW
+118 GRVGSCVAW
-127 ASTYYQFTYAQNK
+127 AETYYQFSYTQNK
-140 ALNRTATYQNSISPV
+140 KLNRTATYENSFSPL
-155 WVYNFAN
+155 WTYNFTNFSDDIGSYDSATY
-162 ESEDAGLYVGD
+162 S
-173 PYKVLKYI
+173 VLRNI

-209 KYKLSDYYYIDI
+209 KYKLSSYSYISTGDGE
-221 NQYVDKTPI
+221 TPI
-230 TSPNCVNVN
+230 TNSKSSNLDTVKTALINGE
-239 KIKAVL
+239 VL
-245 NNNELV
+245 
-251 TYSTKAYGFSY
+251 TFSTHASYGFTYGIIQKNS
-262 QEIKKDDRT
+262 QV
-271 PENAQFEGQYIV
+271 PENTKYAGQYIV
-283 PYLES
+283 PYLVS
-288 TNGGHRM
+288 TRGGHRM

-327 WGNAIFHNEG
+327 WGDDWMNNGYI
-337 FLWISY
+337 WISY
-343 DALNKVSS
+343 DSINRTSS
-351 VNNATLS
+351 VNNSTVLS
-358 SKRAD
+358 NRVRANCID
-363 FCAMS
+363 NIA
-368 DFVRIV
+368 RIS
-374 VKPETDC
+374 VKPVSDC

-396 DIEIKITAKNKNSG
+396 DIEIKIIAKNKTTGS
-410 VTYSSY
+410 TYSSY
-416 AEPFETYSTFRVKND
+416 SEPFKTYSNYYVNND

-445 TCDLNS
+445 TYDLNS
-451 IVNNLNSNNVED
+451 IVKNLNSNNVED

-472 TENNDSTLS
+472 TDNNDSTLS

-510 KDITVNGG
+510 KDITVNG

-591 SKNGQNYKFKKGTY
+591 SKNGQSYKFKKGTY

-634 IEAGDYASMK
+634 IEAGDYVSMK
-644 VTLKNATSDAVSK
+644 VT
-657 FTYLDSNNHEVTI
+657 
-670 YDYAG
+670 
-675 ASGCSWQFNKSGTYR
+675 
-690 VRVYSK
+690 
-696 ESYGATNYVMAEKT
+696 
-710 VFVAEKKLKIES
+710 
-722 FDLTPEDGNITAGDS
+722 
-737 VEMKVKLKN
+737 LKN

-766 IYDYASVSGCT
+766 IYDYAGVSGCSWLFNKSGT
-777 WQFSKAGAYKVRVYS
+777 YRVRVYS
-792 KESYNAKDYVMAEKT
+792 KESYGSTSYVMAEKT

-823 SPSDSTYVNS
+823 SPSDSTYVNGY
-833 CVSCYITASGGKTPY
+833 VSCYITASGGKTPY

-865 TDSSY
+865 TSSSY
-870 YFYAK
+870 CFYAK

-899 PIKVKAL
+899 PIKVNTL

-941 NYLEYEIKKD
+941 NYLKYEIKKD
-951 GIVVETLEDPYN
+951 GNVVETLEDPYN
-963 TSVDWTPTE
+963 NSVDWTPTE

-1002 TTDNLVVIYYVGY
+1002 TTDNIVAIYYVGY
-1015 YSPYIHYQVE
+1015 QSPYIHYQVE
-1025 NGSWTNAPGYKMI
+1025 NGSWTNAPGYKMT
-1038 ATDEKD
+1038 ATNEKN

-1098 NKFGIKSFDITPAD
+1098 DKFGIESFDITPAD
-1112 GKITVGDFIDMKV
+1112 GKIEAGDYVSMKV
-1125 KLKNATSNAVS
+1125 TLKNATSDAVS
-1136 KFTYLDSNDHEVT
+1136 KFTYLDSNNHEVT
-1149 IYNYTGAIGCSWQF
+1149 IYDYAGASGCLWQF
-1163 NKSGTYRVRVYSKEG
+1163 NKSGTYRVRVYSKEN

-1192 VAEKQPLKINQFN
+1192 V
-1205 INSNAVSVPFY
+1205 
-1216 DNVNMSVNASG
+1216 
-1227 GKAPYQYEFA
+1227 
-1237 MNQYNTRTVLQPFST
+1237 
-1252 KNTFT
+1252 
-1257 VIPEYVGNYN
+1257 
-1267 YEVTVKDA
+1267 
-1275 TGATVTVTK
+1275 
-1284 RIYVAQ
+1284 
-1290 ACIENLNIS
+1290 
-1299 SSTVKVNDIVKFSAD
+1299 
-1314 IKNLSSLI
+1314 
-1322 TYHDYTYTVTKDNKT
+1322 
-1337 ETLTTN
+1337 
-1343 SDRTANWTPKEAGKY
+1343 
-1358 TMLLQIKHNGKY
+1358 
-1370 IAGRSIEVTVDKA
+1370 DKA
-1383 SENVITIYYKG
+1383 SENVVTIYYKG

-1404 GNGNWTAAPGVAM
+1404 GDGSWTDAPGYKM
-1417 TATNEKSGYTHKYT
+1417 TSTNEKTGYTHKYT
-1431 INLGTSTYANV
+1431 IDLGTSTYANV

>member
-9 CVLMTM
+9 CVLMTV

-87 KAKAQALDGDTTLPS
+87 KAKAQALDGDSDLPS
-102 KVDNSTSEYF
+102 KVDNSQSKYF
-112 PPIGDQ
+112 PPIKSQ
-118 GSVGSCAAW
+118 GRVGSCVAW
-127 ASTYYQFTYAQNK
+127 AETYYQFSYTQNK
-140 ALNRTATYQNSISPV
+140 KLNRTATYENSFSPL
-155 WVYNFAN
+155 WTYNFTNFSDDIGSYDSATY
-162 ESEDAGLYVGD
+162 S
-173 PYKVLKYI
+173 VLRNI

-209 KYKLSDYYYIDI
+209 KYKLSSYSYISTGDGE
-221 NQYVDKTPI
+221 TPI
-230 TSPNCVNVN
+230 TNSKSSNLDTVKTALINGE
-239 KIKAVL
+239 VL
-245 NNNELV
+245 
-251 TYSTKAYGFSY
+251 TFSTHASYGFTYGIIQKNS
-262 QEIKKDDRT
+262 QV
-271 PENAQFEGQYIV
+271 PENTKYAGQYIV
-283 PYLES
+283 PYLVS
-288 TNGGHRM
+288 TRGGHRM

-327 WGNAIFHNEG
+327 WGDDWMNNGYI
-337 FLWISY
+337 WISY
-343 DALNKVSS
+343 DSINRTSS
-351 VNNATLS
+351 VNNSTVLS
-358 SKRAD
+358 NRVRANCIND
-363 FCAMS
+363 IA
-368 DFVRIV
+368 RIS
-374 VKPETDC
+374 VKPVSDC
-381 SNINFEYTL
+381 SNINLEYTL

-416 AEPFETYSTFRVKND
+416 AEPFETYSNYYVNND

-445 TCDLNS
+445 TYDLNS
-451 IVNNLNSNNVED
+451 IVENLNSNNVED

-472 TENNDSTLS
+472 TDNNDSTLS

-634 IEAGDYASMK
+634 IEAGDYVSMK
-644 VTLKNATSDAVSK
+644 VTLKNATSD
-657 FTYLDSNNHEVTI
+657 
-670 YDYAG
+670 
-675 ASGCSWQFNKSGTYR
+675 
-690 VRVYSK
+690 
-696 ESYGATNYVMAEKT
+696 
-710 VFVAEKKLKIES
+710 
-722 FDLTPEDGNITAGDS
+722 
-737 VEMKVKLKN
+737 
-746 ATSGAVSKFTYLDSN
+746 AVSKFTYLDSN

-766 IYDYASVSGCT
+766 IYDYASVSGCS
-777 WQFSKAGAYKVRVYS
+777 WQTSEAGAYKVRVYS

-807 VTVSPK
+807 VIVSPK

-823 SPSDSTYVNS
+823 FPSDSTYVNG

-865 TDSSY
+865 TNSSY

-899 PIKVKAL
+899 PIKVNTL

-941 NYLEYEIKKD
+941 NYLKYEIKKD
-951 GIVVETLEDPYN
+951 GNVVETLEDPYN
-963 TSVDWTPTE
+963 ASVDWTPTE

-1038 ATDEKD
+1038 ATNEKD

-1098 NKFGIKSFDITPAD
+1098 DKFGIESFDITPAD

-1136 KFTYLDSNDHEVT
+1136 KFTYLDSNNHEVT
-1149 IYNYTGAIGCSWQF
+1149 IYDYAGASSCLWQF
-1163 NKSGTYRVRVYSKEG
+1163 NKSGTYRVRVYSKES

-1205 INSNAVSVPFY
+1205 INSNTGSVPFC

-1257 VIPEYVGNYN
+1257 VIPEYIGNYN

-1284 RIYVAQ
+1284 SIYVAQ
-1290 ACIENLNIS
+1290 ACIDNLNIS
-1299 SSTVKVNDIVKFSAD
+1299 SSTIKVNDIVKFSAD
-1314 IKNLSSLI
+1314 IKNLSSLV

-1343 SDRTANWTPKEAGKY
+1343 IDRTANWTPKEAGKY

-1383 SENVITIYYKG
+1383 SENVVTIYYKG

-1404 GNGNWTAAPGVAM
+1404 GNGSWTDAPGYKM
-1417 TATNEKSGYTHKYT
+1417 TSTNEKTGYTHKYT
-1431 INLGTSTYANV
+1431 IDLGTSTYANV

>member
-9 CVLMTM
+9 CVLMTV

-29 TNNTQTTDVNKNSTV
+29 TNNTQATDVNKNSTV

-87 KAKAQALDGDTTLPS
+87 KAKAQALDGDSDLPS
-102 KVDNSTSEYF
+102 KVDNSQSKYF
-112 PPIGDQ
+112 PPIKSQ
-118 GSVGSCAAW
+118 GSVGSCVAW
-127 ASTYYQFTYAQNK
+127 AETYYQFSYTQNK
-140 ALNRTATYQNSISPV
+140 KLNRTATYENSFSPL
-155 WVYNFAN
+155 WTYNFTNFSDDIGSYDSATY
-162 ESEDAGLYVGD
+162 S
-173 PYKVLKYI
+173 VLRNI

-198 TVTKEA
+198 TATKEA

-209 KYKLSDYYYIDI
+209 KYKLSSYSYISTGDGE
-221 NQYVDKTPI
+221 TPI
-230 TSPNCVNVN
+230 TNSKSSNLDTVKTALINGE
-239 KIKAVL
+239 VL
-245 NNNELV
+245 
-251 TYSTKAYGFSY
+251 TFSTHASYGFTYGIIQKNS
-262 QEIKKDDRT
+262 QV
-271 PENAQFEGQYIV
+271 PENTKYAGQYIV
-283 PYLES
+283 PYLVS
-288 TNGGHRM
+288 TRGGHRM

-327 WGNAIFHNEG
+327 WGDDWMNNGYI
-337 FLWISY
+337 WISY
-343 DALNKVSS
+343 DSINITSS
-351 VNNATLS
+351 VNNSTVLS
-358 SKRAD
+358 NRVRANCID
-363 FCAMS
+363 NIA
-368 DFVRIV
+368 RIS
-374 VKPETDC
+374 VKPVSDC
-381 SNINFEYTL
+381 SNINLEYTL

-396 DIEIKITAKNKNSG
+396 DIEIKIIAKNKATGS
-410 VTYSSY
+410 TYSSY
-416 AEPFETYSTFRVKND
+416 SEPFETYSNYYVNND

-445 TCDLNS
+445 TYDLNS
-451 IVNNLNSNNVED
+451 IVENLNSNNVED

-472 TENNDSTLS
+472 TDNNDSTLS

-510 KDITVNGG
+510 KDITVNAG

-550 VPGKAMTPDTTVD
+550 APGKAMTPDTTVD

-605 TFKNGVITPIEVDNN
+605 TFKNGVITPIAVDNN

-634 IEAGDYASMK
+634 IEAGDYVSMK
-644 VTLKNATSDAVSK
+644 VT
-657 FTYLDSNNHEVTI
+657 
-670 YDYAG
+670 
-675 ASGCSWQFNKSGTYR
+675 
-690 VRVYSK
+690 
-696 ESYGATNYVMAEKT
+696 
-710 VFVAEKKLKIES
+710 
-722 FDLTPEDGNITAGDS
+722 
-737 VEMKVKLKN
+737 LKN

-766 IYDYASVSGCT
+766 IYDYASVSGCS
-777 WQFSKAGAYKVRVYS
+777 WQTSEAGAYKVRVYS

-807 VTVSPK
+807 VIVSPK

-823 SPSDSTYVNS
+823 FPSDSTYVNG

-865 TDSSY
+865 TNSSY

-899 PIKVKAL
+899 PIKVNTL

-941 NYLEYEIKKD
+941 NYLKYEIKKD
-951 GIVVETLEDPYN
+951 GNVVETLEDPYN
-963 TSVDWTPTE
+963 ASVDWTPTE

-1038 ATDEKD
+1038 ATNEKD

-1098 NKFGIKSFDITPAD
+1098 DKFGIESFDITPAD

-1136 KFTYLDSNDHEVT
+1136 KFTYLDSNNHEVT
-1149 IYNYTGAIGCSWQF
+1149 IYDYAGASSCLWQF
-1163 NKSGTYRVRVYSKEG
+1163 NKSGTYRVRVYSKES

-1205 INSNAVSVPFY
+1205 INSNTGSVPFC
-1216 DNVNMSVNASG
+1216 DNVNMSVNVSG

-1257 VIPEYVGNYN
+1257 VIPEYIGNYN

-1284 RIYVAQ
+1284 SIYVAQ
-1290 ACIENLNIS
+1290 ACIDNLNIS

-1314 IKNLSSLI
+1314 IKNLSSLV

-1383 SENVITIYYKG
+1383 SENVVTIYYKG

-1404 GNGNWTAAPGVAM
+1404 GNGSWTDAPGYKM
-1417 TATNEKSGYTHKYT
+1417 TSTNEKTGYTHKYT
-1431 INLGTSTYANV
+1431 IDLGTSTYANV

>member
-9 CVLMTM
+9 CVLITM
-15 SSFSVLTAFATENK
+15 SSFSVLTAFATEDK
-29 TNNTQTTDVNKNSTV
+29 TNNTQTTVTDNTNQH
-44 VDVDG
+44 DN
-49 QKFGTGDLGKSD
+49 LGCKPLTEEEISKLSKIENISD
-61 DDNAP
+61 
-66 TISSENQYYSIV
+66 YYSIV
-78 AKEEGTTKA
+78 NKEEGKPRT
-87 KAKAQALDGDTTLPS
+87 QANNIPATSYPS
-102 KVDNSTSEYF
+102 SIDNSKSKYF
-112 PPIGDQ
+112 PSIGNQ
-118 GSVGSCAAW
+118 HSLGSCTTW
-127 ASTYYQFTYAQNK
+127 AEIYYQMSYAENV
-140 ALNRTATYQNSISPV
+140 ALNRTATHDNTCSPI
-155 WVYNFAN
+155 WIYNFAN
-162 ESEDAGLYVGD
+162 GGDASTGADITNAFRLAQRIGV
-173 PYKVLKYI
+173 PSLK
-181 GAPTIKN
+181 T
-188 SPNITDPAKW
+188 SPNTTVNAKW
-198 TVTKEA
+198 TTTKEA
-204 FDEAQ
+204 FTEAP
-209 KYKLSDYYYIDI
+209 KYR
-221 NQYVDKTPI
+221 
-230 TSPNCVNVN
+230 VNNYNLFYLDTYNN
-239 KIKAVL
+239 KITNPKSEVIAPIKAAL

-251 TYSTKAYGFSY
+251 TYTTFVFSWENKTI
-262 QEIKKDDRT
+262 QKDSRV
-271 PENAQFEGQYIV
+271 PENTKYANDEIAIY
-283 PYLES
+283 S
-288 TNGGHRM
+288 TGYSGCHRM

-300 DDDIWY
+300 DDDIWV
-306 DINEDGKVQEG
+306 DINGDGKIQEA
-317 EKGAFKVANS
+317 EKGAFKIVNS
-327 WGNAIFHNEG
+327 WGTNYGNNG
-337 FLWISY
+337 FAWVSY
-343 DALNKVSS
+343 DALNYDSAVSDS
-351 VNNATLS
+351 LPNRLNQPTIFDLMRVS
-358 SKRAD
+358 
-363 FCAMS
+363 
-368 DFVRIV
+368 
-374 VKPETDC
+374 VKPIDAC
-381 SNINFEYTL
+381 SNINLEYTL
-390 SSKSRN
+390 NTKYRDEVS
-396 DIEIKITAKNKNSG
+396 IALTAKNINTGK
-410 VTYSSY
+410 TYEGNV
-416 AEPFETYSTFRVKND
+416 EPFQSYKKENGNYRC
-431 YSFDGTKT
+431 SFDGTKNYST
-439 EAKGTF
+439 GDFAY
-445 TCDLNS
+445 DLSN
-451 IVNNLNSNNVED
+451 IVQNLNSNNVSD
-463 YTWTFSFQD
+463 YTWTLKFADD
-472 TENNDSTLS
+472 TSDDSTLS

-510 KDITVNGG
+510 KDITVNGS
-518 GTTPDKNAV
+518 TTPDKNEV

-540 YQVGDGNWTT
+540 YQVGDGNWTA
-550 VPGKAMTPDTTVD
+550 VPGKDMTPNTTVD

-591 SKNGQNYKFKKGTY
+591 SRNGQNYKFKKGTY
-605 TFKNGVITPIEVDNN
+605 TFKNGVITPIAVDNK

-634 IEAGDYASMK
+634 IEAGDYVSMK
-644 VTLKNATSDAVSK
+644 VTLKNAASGAVSK
-657 FTYLDSNNHEVTI
+657 YTYLDSNNKEYTI
-670 YDYAG
+670 YDYAS
-675 ASGCSWQFNKSGTYR
+675 ASGCLWQFSKAGTYR

-696 ESYGATNYVMAEKT
+696 ESSDSTNYVMAEKT

-737 VEMKVKLKN
+737 VEMNVKLKN
-746 ATSGAVSKFTYLDSN
+746 ATNSAVNKFTYVDTN
-761 NKEYT
+761 NNECT
-766 IYDYASVSGCT
+766 IYDYSQSLGCKK
-777 WQFSKAGAYKVRVYS
+777 QFSYPGTYKVRVYS
-792 KESYNAKDYVMAEKT
+792 KESYTAKDYVMAEKT

-813 KEFKIDNAEV
+813 KEFKIDDAGV
-823 SPSDSTYVNS
+823 SPSDSTYVNGY
-833 CVSCYITASGGKTPY
+833 VSCYITASGGKTPY

-865 TDSSY
+865 TNPY
-870 YFYAK
+870 YNFYAK

-899 PIKVKAL
+899 PIKVNAL

-941 NYLEYEIKKD
+941 NYLKYEIKKD
-951 GIVVETLEDPYN
+951 GNVVETLEDPYN

-972 AGNYT
+972 PGNYT

-992 TVNYVVNKKD
+992 TVNFVVNKKD
-1002 TTDNLVVIYYVGY
+1002 TTDNLVTIYYMGY
-1015 YSPYIHYQVE
+1015 QFPYIHYQVE
-1025 NGSWTNAPGYKMI
+1025 NGSWTNAPGYKMS
-1038 ATDEKD
+1038 ATDEKS

-1086 TFKNGVITPVED
+1086 TYKNGVITPVED
-1098 NKFGIKSFDITPAD
+1098 DKFGIESFDITPAD

-1136 KFTYLDSNDHEVT
+1136 KYTYLDSNNHEVT
-1149 IYNYTGAIGCSWQF
+1149 IYDYAGASSCLWQF
-1163 NKSGTYRVRVYSKEG
+1163 NKSGTYRVRVYSKES

-1192 VAEKQPLKINQFN
+1192 VAEKQPLKINLFS
-1205 INSNAVSVPFY
+1205 INSNTGSVPFC

-1237 MNQYNTRTVLQPFST
+1237 MNQYNTRTVLQSFST
-1252 KNTFT
+1252 KNTCT
-1257 VIPEYVGNYN
+1257 VIPEYIGNYN

-1275 TGATVTVTK
+1275 TGATVTDT
-1284 RIYVAQ
+1284 RQIYVAQ
-1290 ACIENLNIS
+1290 TYIANLNVS
-1299 SSTVKVNDIVKFSAD
+1299 SSAVKVNDTVKFSAD
-1314 IKNLSSLI
+1314 IKNLSSLV
-1322 TYHDYTYTVTKDNKT
+1322 TYQDYTYTVTKDNKT

-1404 GNGNWTAAPGVAM
+1404 GNGNWTAVPGVAM
-1417 TATNEKSGYTHKYT
+1417 TATNEKTGYTHKYT
-1431 INLGTSTYANV
+1431 IDLGASTYANV

>member
-9 CVLMTM
+9 CVLMTV

-29 TNNTQTTDVNKNSTV
+29 TNNTQATDVNKNSTV

-87 KAKAQALDGDTTLPS
+87 KAKAQALDGDSDLPS
-102 KVDNSTSEYF
+102 KVDNSQSKYF
-112 PPIGDQ
+112 PPIKSQ
-118 GSVGSCAAW
+118 GSVGSCVAW
-127 ASTYYQFTYAQNK
+127 AETYYQFSYTQNK
-140 ALNRTATYQNSISPV
+140 KLNRTATYENSFSPL
-155 WVYNFAN
+155 WTYNFTNFSDDIGSYDSATY
-162 ESEDAGLYVGD
+162 S
-173 PYKVLKYI
+173 VLRNI

-209 KYKLSDYYYIDI
+209 KYKLSSYSYISTGDGE
-221 NQYVDKTPI
+221 TPI
-230 TSPNCVNVN
+230 TNPKSSNLDTVKTALINGE
-239 KIKAVL
+239 VL
-245 NNNELV
+245 
-251 TYSTKAYGFSY
+251 TFSTHAAYGFTYGIIQKNS
-262 QEIKKDDRT
+262 QI
-271 PENAQFEGQYIV
+271 PENTKYAGQYIV
-283 PYLES
+283 PYLVS
-288 TNGGHRM
+288 TRGGHRM

-327 WGNAIFHNEG
+327 WGDDWLNNGYI
-337 FLWISY
+337 WISY
-343 DALNKVSS
+343 DSINRTSS
-351 VNNATLS
+351 VNNSTVLS
-358 SKRAD
+358 NRVRANCID
-363 FCAMS
+363 DIA
-368 DFVRIV
+368 RIS
-374 VKPETDC
+374 VKPVSDC

-396 DIEIKITAKNKNSG
+396 DIKIKIIAKNKTTGS
-410 VTYSSY
+410 TYSSY
-416 AEPFETYSTFRVKND
+416 SEPFETYSNYYVNND

-445 TCDLNS
+445 TYDLNS
-451 IVNNLNSNNVED
+451 IVENLNSNNVED

-472 TENNDSTLS
+472 TDNNDSTLS

-510 KDITVNGG
+510 KDITVNAG

-550 VPGKAMTPDTTVD
+550 APGKAMTPDTTVD

-605 TFKNGVITPIEVDNN
+605 TFKNGVITPIAVDNN

-634 IEAGDYASMK
+634 IEAGDYVSMK
-644 VTLKNATSDAVSK
+644 VTLKNATSGAVSK
-657 FTYLDSNNHEVTI
+657 FTYLDSNNKEYTI
-670 YDYAG
+670 YDYASV
-675 ASGCSWQFNKSGTYR
+675 SGCSWQFNKSGTYR

-696 ESYGATNYVMAEKT
+696 ESYGSTSYVMAEKT

-766 IYDYASVSGCT
+766 IYDYASVSGCS
-777 WQFSKAGAYKVRVYS
+777 WQTSEAGAYKVRVYS

-807 VTVSPK
+807 VIVSPK

-823 SPSDSTYVNS
+823 FPSDSTYVNG

-865 TDSSY
+865 TNSSY

-899 PIKVKAL
+899 PIKVNTL

-941 NYLEYEIKKD
+941 NYLKYEIKKD
-951 GIVVETLEDPYN
+951 GNVVETLEDPYN
-963 TSVDWTPTE
+963 SSVDWTPTE

-1038 ATDEKD
+1038 ATNEKD

-1098 NKFGIKSFDITPAD
+1098 DKFGIESFDITPAD

-1136 KFTYLDSNDHEVT
+1136 KFTYLDSNNHEVT
-1149 IYNYTGAIGCSWQF
+1149 IYDYAGASSCLWQF
-1163 NKSGTYRVRVYSKEG
+1163 NKSGTYRVRVYSKES

-1205 INSNAVSVPFY
+1205 INSNTGSVPFC

-1257 VIPEYVGNYN
+1257 VIPEYIGNYN

-1284 RIYVAQ
+1284 SIYVAQ
-1290 ACIENLNIS
+1290 ACIDNLNIS
-1299 SSTVKVNDIVKFSAD
+1299 SSTIKVNDIVKFSAD
-1314 IKNLSSLI
+1314 IKNLSSLV

-1343 SDRTANWTPKEAGKY
+1343 IDRTANWTPKEAGKY

-1383 SENVITIYYKG
+1383 SENVVTIYYKG

-1404 GNGNWTAAPGVAM
+1404 GNGSWTDAPGYKM
-1417 TATNEKSGYTHKYT
+1417 TSTNEKTGYTHKYT
-1431 INLGTSTYANV
+1431 IDLGTSTYANV

>member
-29 TNNTQTTDVNKNSTV
+29 TNNTQATDVNKNSTV

-78 AKEEGTTKA
+78 AKEKGTTKA
-87 KAKAQALDGDTTLPS
+87 KAKVQALDGDSDLPS
-102 KVDNSTSEYF
+102 KVDNSQSKYF
-112 PPIGDQ
+112 PPIKSQ
-118 GSVGSCAAW
+118 GSVGSCVAW
-127 ASTYYQFTYAQNK
+127 AETYYQFSYTQNK
-140 ALNRTATYQNSISPV
+140 KLNRTATYENSFSPL
-155 WVYNFAN
+155 WTYNFTNFSDDIGSYDSATY
-162 ESEDAGLYVGD
+162 S
-173 PYKVLKYI
+173 VLRNI

-198 TVTKEA
+198 TATKEA

-209 KYKLSDYYYIDI
+209 KYKLSSYSYISTGDGE
-221 NQYVDKTPI
+221 TPI
-230 TSPNCVNVN
+230 TNPKSSNLDTVKTALINGE
-239 KIKAVL
+239 VL
-245 NNNELV
+245 
-251 TYSTKAYGFSY
+251 TFSTHAAYGFTYGIIQKNS
-262 QEIKKDDRT
+262 QV
-271 PENAQFEGQYIV
+271 PENTKYAGQYIV
-283 PYLES
+283 PYLVS
-288 TNGGHRM
+288 TRGGHRM

-327 WGNAIFHNEG
+327 WGDDWLNNGYI
-337 FLWISY
+337 WISY
-343 DALNKVSS
+343 DSINRTSS
-351 VNNATLS
+351 VNNSTVLS
-358 SKRAD
+358 NRVRANCIND
-363 FCAMS
+363 IA
-368 DFVRIV
+368 RIS
-374 VKPETDC
+374 VKPVSDC

-396 DIEIKITAKNKNSG
+396 DIKIKIIAKNKTTGS
-410 VTYSSY
+410 TYSSY
-416 AEPFETYSTFRVKND
+416 SEPFETYSNYYVNND

-445 TCDLNS
+445 TYDLNS
-451 IVNNLNSNNVED
+451 IVENLNSNNVED

-472 TENNDSTLS
+472 TDNNDSTLS

-634 IEAGDYASMK
+634 IEAGDYVSMK
-644 VTLKNATSDAVSK
+644 VT
-657 FTYLDSNNHEVTI
+657 
-670 YDYAG
+670 
-675 ASGCSWQFNKSGTYR
+675 
-690 VRVYSK
+690 
-696 ESYGATNYVMAEKT
+696 
-710 VFVAEKKLKIES
+710 
-722 FDLTPEDGNITAGDS
+722 
-737 VEMKVKLKN
+737 LKN

-766 IYDYASVSGCT
+766 IYDYASVSGCS
-777 WQFSKAGAYKVRVYS
+777 WQTSEAGAYKVRVYS

-807 VTVSPK
+807 VIVSPK

-823 SPSDSTYVNS
+823 FPSDSTYVNG

-856 DGNTKTEKT
+856 DGNTKAEKT
-865 TDSSY
+865 TNSSY

-899 PIKVKAL
+899 PIKVNAL

-951 GIVVETLEDPYN
+951 GNVVETLEDPYN
-963 TSVDWTPTE
+963 SSVDWTPTE

-1025 NGSWTNAPGYKMI
+1025 NGSWTNAPGYKMTV
-1038 ATDEKD
+1038 TDEKD

-1069 NWDSNNGKNYRF
+1069 NWDSNNGRNYRF

-1098 NKFGIKSFDITPAD
+1098 DKFGIKSFDITPAD
-1112 GKITVGDFIDMKV
+1112 GKIEAGDYVSMKV
-1125 KLKNATSNAVS
+1125 TLKNATSNAVS
-1136 KFTYLDSNDHEVT
+1136 KFTYLDSNNHEVT
-1149 IYNYTGAIGCSWQF
+1149 IYDYTGASGCSWQF

-1178 YGSTNYVMAEKTVT
+1178 YGATNYVMAEKTVT

-1205 INSNAVSVPFY
+1205 INSNAGSVPFY

-1284 RIYVAQ
+1284 SIYVAQ

-1314 IKNLSSLI
+1314 IKNLSSLV

-1383 SENVITIYYKG
+1383 SENVVTIYYKG

-1404 GNGNWTAAPGVAM
+1404 GNGSWTDAPGNKM
-1417 TATNEKSGYTHKYT
+1417 TSTNEKTGYTHKYT
-1431 INLGTSTYANV
+1431 IDLGTSTYANV

>member
-9 CVLMTM
+9 CVLMTV

-29 TNNTQTTDVNKNSTV
+29 TNNTQATDVNKNSTV

-87 KAKAQALDGDTTLPS
+87 KAKAQALDGDSDLPS
-102 KVDNSTSEYF
+102 KVDNSQSEYF
-112 PPIGDQ
+112 PPIKSQ
-118 GSVGSCAAW
+118 GSVGSCVAW
-127 ASTYYQFTYAQNK
+127 AETYYQFSYTQNK
-140 ALNRTATYQNSISPV
+140 KLNRTATYENSFSPL
-155 WVYNFAN
+155 WTYNFTNFSDDIGSYDSATY
-162 ESEDAGLYVGD
+162 S
-173 PYKVLKYI
+173 VLRNI

-209 KYKLSDYYYIDI
+209 KYKLSSYSYISTGDGE
-221 NQYVDKTPI
+221 TPI
-230 TSPNCVNVN
+230 TNPKSSNLDTVKTALINGE
-239 KIKAVL
+239 VL
-245 NNNELV
+245 
-251 TYSTKAYGFSY
+251 TFSTHAAYGFTYGIIQKNS
-262 QEIKKDDRT
+262 QI
-271 PENAQFEGQYIV
+271 PENTKYAGQYIV
-283 PYLES
+283 PYLVS
-288 TNGGHRM
+288 TRGGHRM

-327 WGNAIFHNEG
+327 WGDDWLNNGYI
-337 FLWISY
+337 WISY
-343 DALNKVSS
+343 DSINRTSS
-351 VNNATLS
+351 VNNSTVLS
-358 SKRAD
+358 NRVRANCID
-363 FCAMS
+363 DIA
-368 DFVRIV
+368 RIS
-374 VKPETDC
+374 VKPVSDC

-396 DIEIKITAKNKNSG
+396 DIKIKIIAKNKTTGS
-410 VTYSSY
+410 TYSSY
-416 AEPFETYSTFRVKND
+416 SEPFETYSNYYVNND

-445 TCDLNS
+445 TYDLNS
-451 IVNNLNSNNVED
+451 IVENLNSNNVED

-472 TENNDSTLS
+472 TDNNDSTLS

-510 KDITVNGG
+510 KDITVNAG

-550 VPGKAMTPDTTVD
+550 APGKAMTPDTTVD

-605 TFKNGVITPIEVDNN
+605 TFKNGVITPIAVDNN
-620 FGIKSFDITPADGK
+620 FGIKSFDVTPADGK
-634 IEAGDYASMK
+634 IEAGDYVSMK
-644 VTLKNATSDAVSK
+644 VT
-657 FTYLDSNNHEVTI
+657 
-670 YDYAG
+670 
-675 ASGCSWQFNKSGTYR
+675 
-690 VRVYSK
+690 
-696 ESYGATNYVMAEKT
+696 
-710 VFVAEKKLKIES
+710 
-722 FDLTPEDGNITAGDS
+722 
-737 VEMKVKLKN
+737 LKN

-766 IYDYASVSGCT
+766 IYDYASVSGCS
-777 WQFSKAGAYKVRVYS
+777 WQTSEAGAYKVRVYS

-807 VTVSPK
+807 VIVSPK

-823 SPSDSTYVNS
+823 FPSDSTYVNG

-865 TDSSY
+865 TNSSY

-899 PIKVKAL
+899 PIKVNTL

-941 NYLEYEIKKD
+941 NYLKYEIKKD
-951 GIVVETLEDPYN
+951 GNVVETLEDPYN
-963 TSVDWTPTE
+963 ASVDWTPTE

-1038 ATDEKD
+1038 ATNEKD

-1069 NWDSNNGKNYRF
+1069 NWDSNNGRNYRF

-1098 NKFGIKSFDITPAD
+1098 DKFGIESFDITPAD

-1136 KFTYLDSNDHEVT
+1136 KYTYLDSNNHEVT
-1149 IYNYTGAIGCSWQF
+1149 IYDYAGASSCLWQF
-1163 NKSGTYRVRVYSKEG
+1163 NKSGTYRVRVYSKES

-1205 INSNAVSVPFY
+1205 INSNTGSVPFC
-1216 DNVNMSVNASG
+1216 DNVNMSVNVSG

-1257 VIPEYVGNYN
+1257 VIPEYIGNYN

-1284 RIYVAQ
+1284 SIYVAQ
-1290 ACIENLNIS
+1290 ACIDNLNIS

-1314 IKNLSSLI
+1314 IKNLSSLV

-1383 SENVITIYYKG
+1383 SENVVTIYYKG

-1404 GNGNWTAAPGVAM
+1404 GNGSWTDAPGYKM
-1417 TATNEKSGYTHKYT
+1417 TSTNEKTGYTHKYT
-1431 INLGTSTYANV
+1431 IDLGTSTYANV

>member
-9 CVLMTM
+9 CVLMTV

-29 TNNTQTTDVNKNSTV
+29 TNNTQATDVNKNSTV

-87 KAKAQALDGDTTLPS
+87 KAKAQALDGDSDLPS
-102 KVDNSTSEYF
+102 KVDNSQSKYF
-112 PPIGDQ
+112 PPIKSQ
-118 GSVGSCAAW
+118 GRVGSCVAW
-127 ASTYYQFTYAQNK
+127 AETYYQFSYTQNK
-140 ALNRTATYQNSISPV
+140 KLNRTATYENSFSPL
-155 WVYNFAN
+155 WTYNFTNFSDDIGSYDSATY
-162 ESEDAGLYVGD
+162 S
-173 PYKVLKYI
+173 VLRNI

-209 KYKLSDYYYIDI
+209 KYKLSSYSYISTGDGE
-221 NQYVDKTPI
+221 TPI
-230 TSPNCVNVN
+230 TNSKSSNLDTVKTALINGE
-239 KIKAVL
+239 VL
-245 NNNELV
+245 
-251 TYSTKAYGFSY
+251 TFSTHASYGFTYGIIQKNS
-262 QEIKKDDRT
+262 QV
-271 PENAQFEGQYIV
+271 PENTKYAGQYIV
-283 PYLES
+283 PYLVS
-288 TNGGHRM
+288 TRGGHRM

-327 WGNAIFHNEG
+327 WGDDWMNNGYI
-337 FLWISY
+337 WISY
-343 DALNKVSS
+343 DSINRTSS
-351 VNNATLS
+351 VNNSTVLS
-358 SKRAD
+358 NRVRANCIND
-363 FCAMS
+363 IA
-368 DFVRIV
+368 RIS
-374 VKPETDC
+374 VKPVSDC
-381 SNINFEYTL
+381 SNINLEYTL

-416 AEPFETYSTFRVKND
+416 SEPFETYSNYYVNND

-445 TCDLNS
+445 TYDLNS
-451 IVNNLNSNNVED
+451 IVKNLNSNNVED

-472 TENNDSTLS
+472 TDNNDSTLS

-510 KDITVNGG
+510 KDITVNAG

-550 VPGKAMTPDTTVD
+550 APGKAMTPDTTVD

-605 TFKNGVITPIEVDNN
+605 TFKNGVITPIAVDNN
-620 FGIKSFDITPADGK
+620 FGIKSFDVTPADGK
-634 IEAGDYASMK
+634 IEAGDYVSIK
-644 VTLKNATSDAVSK
+644 VTLKNATSGAVSK
-657 FTYLDSNNHEVTI
+657 FTYLDSNNKEYTI
-670 YDYAG
+670 YDYASV
-675 ASGCSWQFNKSGTYR
+675 SGCSWQFNKSGTYR

-696 ESYGATNYVMAEKT
+696 ESYGSTSYVMAEKT

-766 IYDYASVSGCT
+766 IYDYASVSGCS
-777 WQFSKAGAYKVRVYS
+777 WQTSEAGAYKVRVYS

-807 VTVSPK
+807 VIVSPK

-823 SPSDSTYVNS
+823 FPSDSTYVNG

-865 TDSSY
+865 TNSSY

-899 PIKVKAL
+899 PIKVNTL

-941 NYLEYEIKKD
+941 NYLKYEIKKD
-951 GIVVETLEDPYN
+951 GNVVETLEDPYN
-963 TSVDWTPTE
+963 ASVDWTPTE

-1038 ATDEKD
+1038 ATNEKD

-1098 NKFGIKSFDITPAD
+1098 DKFGIESFDITPAD

-1136 KFTYLDSNDHEVT
+1136 KYTYLDSNNHEVT
-1149 IYNYTGAIGCSWQF
+1149 IYDYAGASSCLWQF
-1163 NKSGTYRVRVYSKEG
+1163 NKSGTYRVRVYSKES

-1205 INSNAVSVPFY
+1205 INSNTGSVPFC

-1252 KNTFT
+1252 KNIFT
-1257 VIPEYVGNYN
+1257 VIPEYIGNYN

-1284 RIYVAQ
+1284 SIYVAQ
-1290 ACIENLNIS
+1290 ACIDNLNIS

-1314 IKNLSSLI
+1314 IKNLSSLV

-1383 SENVITIYYKG
+1383 SENVVTIYYKG

-1404 GNGNWTAAPGVAM
+1404 GNGSWTDAPGYKM
-1417 TATNEKSGYTHKYT
+1417 TSTNEKTGYTHKYT
-1431 INLGTSTYANV
+1431 IDLGTSTYANV

>member
-9 CVLMTM
+9 CVLMTV

-29 TNNTQTTDVNKNSTV
+29 TNNTQATDVNKNSTV

-87 KAKAQALDGDTTLPS
+87 KAKAQALDGDSDLPS
-102 KVDNSTSEYF
+102 KTDNSQSKYF
-112 PPIGDQ
+112 PPIKSQ
-118 GSVGSCAAW
+118 GSVGSCVAW
-127 ASTYYQFTYAQNK
+127 AETYYQFSYTQNK
-140 ALNRTATYQNSISPV
+140 KLNRTATYENSFSPL
-155 WVYNFAN
+155 WTYNFTNFSDDIGSYDSATY
-162 ESEDAGLYVGD
+162 S
-173 PYKVLKYI
+173 VLRNI

-198 TVTKEA
+198 TATKEA

-209 KYKLSDYYYIDI
+209 KYKLSSYSYISTGDGE
-221 NQYVDKTPI
+221 TPI
-230 TSPNCVNVN
+230 TNSKSSNLDTVKTALINGE
-239 KIKAVL
+239 VL
-245 NNNELV
+245 
-251 TYSTKAYGFSY
+251 TFSTHASYGFTYGIIQKNS
-262 QEIKKDDRT
+262 QV
-271 PENAQFEGQYIV
+271 PENTKYAGQYIV
-283 PYLES
+283 PYLVS
-288 TNGGHRM
+288 TRGGHRM

-327 WGNAIFHNEG
+327 WGDDWMNNGYI
-337 FLWISY
+337 WISY
-343 DALNKVSS
+343 DSINITSS
-351 VNNATLS
+351 VNNSTVLS
-358 SKRAD
+358 NRVRANCID
-363 FCAMS
+363 NIA
-368 DFVRIV
+368 RIS
-374 VKPETDC
+374 VKPVSDC
-381 SNINFEYTL
+381 SNINLEYTL

-396 DIEIKITAKNKNSG
+396 DIEIKIIAKNKATGS
-410 VTYSSY
+410 TYSSY
-416 AEPFETYSTFRVKND
+416 SEPFETYSNYYVNND

-445 TCDLNS
+445 TYDLNS
-451 IVNNLNSNNVED
+451 IVENLNSNNVED

-472 TENNDSTLS
+472 TDNNDSTLS

-510 KDITVNGG
+510 KDITVNAG

-550 VPGKAMTPDTTVD
+550 APGKAMTPDTTVD

-605 TFKNGVITPIEVDNN
+605 TFKNGVITPIAVDNN

-634 IEAGDYASMK
+634 IEAGDYVSMK
-644 VTLKNATSDAVSK
+644 VT
-657 FTYLDSNNHEVTI
+657 
-670 YDYAG
+670 
-675 ASGCSWQFNKSGTYR
+675 
-690 VRVYSK
+690 
-696 ESYGATNYVMAEKT
+696 
-710 VFVAEKKLKIES
+710 
-722 FDLTPEDGNITAGDS
+722 
-737 VEMKVKLKN
+737 LKN

-766 IYDYASVSGCT
+766 IYDYASVSGCS
-777 WQFSKAGAYKVRVYS
+777 WQTSEAGAYKVRVYS

-807 VTVSPK
+807 VIVSPK

-823 SPSDSTYVNS
+823 FPSDSTYVNG

-865 TDSSY
+865 TNSSY

-899 PIKVKAL
+899 PIKVNTL

-941 NYLEYEIKKD
+941 NYLKYEIKKD
-951 GIVVETLEDPYN
+951 GNVVETLEDPYN
-963 TSVDWTPTE
+963 ASVDWTPTE

-1098 NKFGIKSFDITPAD
+1098 DKFGIESFDITPAD

-1136 KFTYLDSNDHEVT
+1136 KYTYLDSNNHEVT
-1149 IYNYTGAIGCSWQF
+1149 IYDYAGASSCLWQF
-1163 NKSGTYRVRVYSKEG
+1163 NKSGTYRVRVYSKES

-1205 INSNAVSVPFY
+1205 INSNTGSVPFC
-1216 DNVNMSVNASG
+1216 DNVNMSVNVSG
-1227 GKAPYQYEFA
+1227 GKAPYKYEFA

-1257 VIPEYVGNYN
+1257 VIPEYIGNYN

-1284 RIYVAQ
+1284 SIYVAQ
-1290 ACIENLNIS
+1290 ACIDNLNIS

-1314 IKNLSSLI
+1314 IKNLSSLV

-1383 SENVITIYYKG
+1383 SENVVTIYYKG

-1404 GNGNWTAAPGVAM
+1404 GNGSWTDAPGNKM
-1417 TATNEKSGYTHKYT
+1417 TSTNEKTGYTHKYT